1 MLGKSNRVERLKQ
14 TMDQK
19 PTFGFRK
26 LSIGITSVMLGV
38 TFFMAGGHTVF
49 AKTSTSQTTEN
60 KTITS
65 DQTTNTK
72 LNNVEQPKDSTA
84 TDQTSQTQTNN
95 ENQTQD
101 AKVDQLV
108 SATDTNSN
116 DKIKSTTNATDT
128 VTEKTTSTTDP
139 TATAPTNTGDK
150 ASNETNTPDSAK
162 QITRSTTNSKVAA
175 KLAALT
181 KLAGATATSA
191 TTDSDLAVTD
201 DNGITLSINR
211 NTVGNDGTDGAP
223 INIDLS
229 GTFGAGEVYSIKVP
243 VTTFGID
250 DSNFNNTIIFNRGVI
265 SKSDQTVDGQKYRN
279 YKLTVS
285 NDFTTTTGFKLVIS
299 DGNNY
304 TGQAAA
310 TSSNAIDPA
319 GEVKREISWGY
330 VDPKKGE
337 VKNKS
342 LYFTTIIKDSMH
354 PTFNQVKPSPNKVT
368 QLQTNTNYD
377 FQLNINQT
385 TGLQNDTSY
394 GSNKVNSAVNMG
406 TTITIPVPGDFVI
419 DPDASLRASGLVPDG
434 KTTIT
439 QEKAGADIV
448 ITVAAGTGSQNWTG
462 ATGYHL
468 VGKFMQPVEPFDN
481 KIYTADGK
489 IKIDQKVR
497 TVNGISTISA
507 MIDQP
512 WSVNLVG
519 PKVTPKQGD
528 LATQIVGNN
537 GSNTLFQKQP
547 TNIVNYFGFT
557 NDTSISF
564 TNSLHIQVGF
574 DENLAVTGI
583 KTPDINDTLRPG
595 LTSYQYVIE
604 VVDKATQKHRFIT
617 ASVDAGQVIAA
628 PTGTTIYKADILP
641 NYVEVG
647 ATTKMG
653 SALSKVPNSNSG
665 STTQNED
672 PDVFE
677 AYGYISDKLNNMA
690 TLPPDTTVSTK
701 IAIRSADF
709 NDNQTANS
717 AVDQKVLGL
726 DSLTA
731 AMQAYAYQNSKMYD
745 PTNPTKSAGSIDMH
759 FDNDPKA
766 TTVKVFEP
774 IFYYV
779 LPKYFSFSGGWDA
792 VQDKAKDANTGKV
805 IEPKFETYMV
815 DGRQVVK
822 LDYTGTGFNYNTN
835 DSQSHDKLSIT
846 IDPDG
851 VAGDYYYD
859 AFVYTKSGMSH
870 YTTKYTATN
879 LDDQTKAFTKNITNS
894 DIPGSLYKLSYLY
907 GNRFTIKSPVIAYVP
922 NMAQG
927 NEDPKAAVKGTSD
940 TKGDGTMYY
949 YVNVANYDLNVIKDG
964 RLLINVPLASD
975 NSTSFDFTVDG
986 PVTYDSSYDKT
997 FDNSF
1002 TFYYANDVQRL
1013 PSTKEK
1019 GIQPSLDNYVTGD
1032 QVKEWSKVKSIIVK
1046 FSKDIPAAD
1055 QIGRFVIKGHDP
1067 NFKSDAGKTGYIRVA
1082 LTGSNFT
1089 PFVSTDTGI
1098 QIVGKST
1105 IDTRL
1110 HYVDA
1115 NGEDQY
1121 IEVPS
1126 MAKTYV
1132 ENKDVM
1138 NLADFD
1144 PKNIPSTLI
1153 PENYELSSSIPSF
1166 IITNSDDEAQ
1176 NAGFGKQVKYYFNG
1190 DIVQFEL
1197 KHKTK
1202 SEAKTI
1208 QDTTYYEYDD
1218 SSSKYQA
1225 GGTDDQNTIV
1235 VNGQK
1240 ATPTSYTYSLKR
1252 VTDLVTGKA
1261 TYYVVNTS
1269 TNESIAVDENGN
1281 FTIPGVKGLPSL
1293 SGYTANTADSTLAQT
1308 AKNYN
1313 INSLFTANPTTDQIV
1328 SKRVVH
1334 YIPDNQT
1341 LTYTMYNETQKK
1353 WITTESIVFL
1363 NGKTDD
1369 DASDALEALRKKVHD
1384 FLTPNAYK
1392 LDQIYYFDTGTGQ
1405 QNIVYYD
1412 DSFDIKTGKLVAPGK
1427 FTGDPEKNN
1436 VILYVKDPVNYNQQD
1451 KAISRTIYYHDA
1463 DQNDETLNNLPINPL
1478 SENDYKDT
1486 IIQKV
1491 NYKRFEVIDAITSAI
1506 LGYYKPSQME
1516 LVDGSWKRSW
1526 KPKAGESYIPYD
1538 ASDQYSGFEI
1548 DTENGNSSKQGAVT
1562 NYDLSKYGYE
1572 GPVDENGNAFL
1583 KVAEAVPSVDG
1594 KSTIVNVYYHHKLVT
1609 IAPDKLPTAGEKV
1622 DASDPNSPVY
1632 PTNNYDP
1639 NAAASQSSVQR
1650 IIHHVYANGTKING
1664 IDVSGQAVAGLSD
1677 TIQTVTFYQD
1687 ATIDLVTGKITYT
1700 GKYRAVKSA
1709 TTQNGTTTSVPNYG
1723 QFTEVTSPSIANY
1736 KPVDATVDSA
1746 NANLGDALKT
1756 VNVAYIADQTDAVIT
1771 YIDADNDGSMIIAD
1785 TIHGPHGSAIG
1796 YSTADRIK
1804 DLVAKGYE
1812 LVTDGYSDDT
1822 SDDKYFDNSKIRTWT
1837 VTMRHK
1843 KLVIDPDSYHSDG
1856 EELTTPGYQGTYP
1869 QGVDKNDLNRTV
1881 SRTIKFQYADGTT
1894 WGGKD
1899 LSGQTVVDDQGQELK
1914 DIVQTVSYQR
1924 QATIDLVKL
1933 ADPTQAKNAITYG
1946 DWHVKTGSN
1955 PDFASVDVLPV
1966 AGYEASQATVKE
1978 KTPTIDPVNGPEN
1991 GKTQV
1996 VLYSPISQSVTMQF
2010 VDKNG
2015 NVIEPEYTFL
2025 GSTGQTVKVA
2035 DPFGDPIA
2043 PPMGWKLVDPKTEIP
2058 TEVSFGKTPLANIR
2072 IEIEHATVHLN
2083 HDEFHE
2089 ANTGTLPDNSIRPFP
2104 AGVDHDD
2111 LNQTVTRT
2119 IRVHM
2124 PDGTI
2129 KSLDQVLRFTRGA
2142 TIDEING
2149 NVTYDKWYALDG
2161 TTMDAV
2167 KATDIVATPAGY
2179 SPMLEAVKLTGVDPN
2194 DQDTIVDISYEPNT
2208 QNAQLRIVDDDA
2220 LVDGQPKELFTTSSS
2235 GKFGTNVYFDNLK
2248 DELDKLTNENYQIDM
2263 SGLPENSK
2271 YQADDNNNNFVI
2283 HVKHR
2288 TAPAIGSRAI
2298 REKISYV
2305 YVDQNGVEHTIH
2317 DDYITDAAD
2326 RVVFIQHGTLDLVT
2340 DTYTWQHDWTST
2352 TGKFV
2357 KITSPEI
2364 QGYVVRPGMEAVP
2377 AQEVA
2382 IDGENG
2388 DKISVVNDQL
2398 GGKIAQTNTDPY
2410 VQAWVISY
2418 KIYYNAAPQSTK
2430 VTYVDDDEQD
2440 KVISSNEVTGHTF
2453 ETVAT
2458 GIANPDPTKY
2468 YLVDSDKLPDEI
2480 VFSTTGYPKITVH
2493 LKHKHTQVNRSV
2505 TYDRTINFVDE
2516 AGKQMADP
2524 EKQTLT
2530 FNQAGD
2536 KDLATGTIKWVPV
2549 DSQSFEEVAAKDI
2562 PGYTSNKQS
2571 ISAET
2576 VSPSDGDFSENHS
2589 EKLTITYKADPQ
2601 TVKVVY
2607 VDDDSNGSQI
2617 GNTQTVSGVTD
2628 ETVSTNISNP
2638 DPTKYEIVDADKL
2651 PETVTLKPDDE
2662 RVVTVHLKHKH
2673 IQVNRSVTYERTVN
2687 FVDETGKQM
2696 ADPEKQDLTFNQT
2709 GAKDLATGTIKWNP
2723 VDSQSFDEVMA
2734 KDIPG
2739 YTSDKQSI
2747 SAEKIAPSDSDFS
2760 EAHTE
2765 NLKITYKAD
2774 PQTVKVV
2781 YVDDDNNGS
2790 QIGDTQTVS
2799 GVTDETVSTN
2809 ISNPDST
2816 KYEIVNGDKLPETV
2830 TLKPNDETIITVH
2843 IKHKLA
2849 DTNRTL
2855 KTTRTIVY
2863 VNEQGKQM
2871 ADPVNQTLIFTQTG
2885 KKDLVTGE
2893 ITWDPDYTQSLT
2905 WKAVTSP
2912 QIAGYTPDLTKVDEQ
2927 TETVKDAD
2935 FIKGHD
2941 QMVVVTYSANDQST
2955 NVVYVD
2961 DDKHGATIDSE
2972 TITGKTDQTVLTNVV
2987 NPDDTKYELV
2997 SGYATEITFGP
3008 NKHPEVIVH
3017 VRHKKENV
3025 TRTKDVTLTVTFELP
3040 DGTQVKKTATINFI
3054 QNGVKDLATG
3064 ETTWQGDYQASSK
3077 FATITAPEVPGYH
3090 PTSTAGGQVITVNTN
3105 NWDKDLD
3112 LNQVITY
3119 EADPSNQPDIP
3130 ITPSEPVSPENQ
3142 PDQNTPSPKLEPTPD
3157 DEPAKPTTNDKPNK
3171 GKPHVQGFEEHGH
3184 QANRVTQP
3192 HGEVQNHARR
3202 VAQPNVEQQVQ
3213 GQLPQTG
3220 EKANQTGLL
3229 GLALVG
3235 LSSLLALLG
3244 VKKKEHK

>member
-1 MLGKSNRVERLKQ
+1 MLAKGNRVEKLKQ

-49 AKTSTSQTTEN
+49 AETSTSQTTEN
-60 KTITS
+60 KTITNN
-65 DQTTNTK
+65 QTTN
-72 LNNVEQPKDSTA
+72 NQSNIVEQSKDPTS

-108 SATDTNSN
+108 SATDTISN
-116 DKIKSTTNATDT
+116 DKAKSTTSAPDT
-128 VTEKTTSTTDP
+128 ATEKATLITDP
-139 TATAPTNTGDK
+139 TVATPTNTGDK
-150 ASNETNTPDSAK
+150 ASTETNTPNSAQ

-175 KLAALT
+175 KLAVRT
-181 KLAGATATSA
+181 PTPA

-223 INIDLS
+223 ININLS
-229 GTFGAGEVYSIKVP
+229 GTFQTGEVYSITVP

-250 DSNFNNTIIFNRGVI
+250 DSNFNNTIIVNRGVI

-319 GEVKREISWGY
+319 GEVKREIAWGY
-330 VDPKKGE
+330 VDPDKGE

-354 PTFNQVKPSPNKVT
+354 PTFNQAKPSPNKVT

-377 FQLNINQT
+377 FQLNINQP

-406 TTITIPVPGDFVI
+406 TTITIPVPGDFLI

-448 ITVAAGTGSQNWTG
+448 IKVAAGAGAQYYNY

-481 KIYTADGK
+481 KTYNADGK

-497 TVNGISTISA
+497 TTDGISTISA
-507 MIDQP
+507 TIDKP

-537 GSNTLFQKQP
+537 GSNTLIQKQE

-583 KTPDINDTLRPG
+583 KTPDINATLRPG

-653 SALSKVPNSNSG
+653 GALSGIPDSNSG

-731 AMQAYAYQNSKMYD
+731 AMQAYGYQSSQSYD
-745 PTNPTKSAGSIDMH
+745 PTNPTKSAGTIDMH
-759 FDNDPKA
+759 FDTDPKA

-870 YTTKYTATN
+870 YTTKYTANN
-879 LDDQTKAFTKNITNS
+879 LDDQTKAFTENITNS
-894 DIPGSLYKLSYLY
+894 DTPGSLYKLVYLY
-907 GNRFTIKSPVIAYVP
+907 GNKFTIKSPVIAYVP

-949 YVNVANYDLNVIKDG
+949 YVNVANYDVNVIKDG
-964 RLLINVPLASD
+964 MLLINVPLASD

-986 PVTYDSSYDKT
+986 PVTYDASYDKT
-997 FDNSF
+997 FNDGF

-1032 QVKEWSKVKSIIVK
+1032 QVKDWSKVKSIIVK

-1166 IITNSDDEAQ
+1166 IITNSDNEAQ

-1208 QDTTYYEYDD
+1208 QDTTYYEYDN

-1261 TYYVVNTS
+1261 IYYVVNTS

-1341 LTYTMYNETQKK
+1341 LTYTMFNETQKK
-1353 WITTESIVFL
+1353 WITTVPIGFL

-1369 DASDALEALRKKVHD
+1369 DASGVLEALRKKVHD

-1405 QNIVYYD
+1405 PNIVYYD
-1412 DSFDIKTGKLVAPGK
+1412 DSFNIDTGKLVAPEK

-1436 VILYVKDPVNYNQQD
+1436 VILYVKDPVNYNQQIR
-1451 KAISRTIYYHDA
+1451 AVSRIIYYHDA

-1478 SENDYKDT
+1478 SENDYPDT
-1486 IIQKV
+1486 IIQTV
-1491 NYKRFEVIDAITSAI
+1491 NNKRFEVTDAITSAI
-1506 LGYYKPSQME
+1506 LGYYKPSQLE
-1516 LVDGSWKRSW
+1516 LVDGSW

-1538 ASDQYSGFEI
+1538 VSDQYSGFEI
-1548 DTENGNSSKQGAVT
+1548 DTENGNSSKQDAVI
-1562 NYDLSKYGYE
+1562 NYDLSKFGYE

-1632 PTNNYDP
+1632 PTNDYDP

-1664 IDVSGQAVAGLSD
+1664 VDVSGQAVAGLSD

-1736 KPVDATVDSA
+1736 MPVDATVDSA

-1771 YIDADNDGSMIIAD
+1771 YIDADNDDSTIIAD
-1785 TIHGPHGSAIG
+1785 TRHGSHGSAIG

-1804 DLVAKGYE
+1804 ELVAKGYVLE
-1812 LVTDGYSDDT
+1812 TDGYSDDT
-1822 SDDKYFDNSKIRTWT
+1822 SDDKYFDKSKVHKWKWT

-1843 KLVIDPDSYHSDG
+1843 KIEVNPDGYHANGD
-1856 EELTTPGYQGTYP
+1856 ELTTNEGYQGTYP
-1869 QGVDKNDLNRTV
+1869 QGVDENDLNRTV

-1894 WGGKD
+1894 WAGKD
-1899 LSGQTVVDDQGQELK
+1899 LSGQTVVDDQRQKLI
-1914 DIVQTVSYQR
+1914 DIDQKVSYQR
-1924 QATIDLVKL
+1924 KATIDLVKL
-1933 ADPTQAKNAITYG
+1933 ADPAQAKNAVTYS
-1946 DWHVKTGSN
+1946 DWQIKSGSN
-1955 PDFASVDVLPV
+1955 TDFSSVSVLPV

-1978 KTPTIDPVNGPEN
+1978 KTPTIDPVNGPED
-1991 GKTQV
+1991 GETEV
-1996 VLYSPISQSVTMQF
+1996 VLYSPISQSVTVQF
-2010 VDKNG
+2010 VDTNG
-2015 NVIEPEYTFL
+2015 SVIEPEYTFSGL
-2025 GSTGQTVKVA
+2025 TGQTVE
-2035 DPFGDPIA
+2035 FGDPIA

-2129 KSLDQVLRFTRGA
+2129 KSLDQVLHFTRGA

-2149 NVTYDKWYALDG
+2149 NVTYDEWTAVDG

-2208 QNAQLRIVDDDA
+2208 QNAQLKIVDDDA

-2248 DELDKLTNENYQIDM
+2248 DELDKLTNENYQVDM

-2317 DDYITDAAD
+2317 DDYITDTAD

-2357 KITSPEI
+2357 RITSPEI
-2364 QGYVVRPGMEAVP
+2364 QGYVVQPGMEAVP

-2430 VTYVDDDEQD
+2430 VTYVDDDEQG
-2440 KVISSNEVTGHTF
+2440 KEIRSNEITGHTF
-2453 ETVAT
+2453 DTVAT
-2458 GIANPDPTKY
+2458 GIANPDSTKY
-2468 YLVDSDKLPDEI
+2468 DLVDSDNLPDEI
-2480 VFSTTGYPKITVH
+2480 VFSTTGYPEITVH

-2530 FNQAGD
+2530 FNQTGD

-2549 DSQSFEEVAAKDI
+2549 DSQSFEKVAAKDI
-2562 PGYTSNKQS
+2562 AGYTSDKQS

-2662 RVVTVHLKHKH
+2662 TV
-2673 IQVNRSVTYERTVN
+2673 
-2687 FVDETGKQM
+2687 
-2696 ADPEKQDLTFNQT
+2696 
-2709 GAKDLATGTIKWNP
+2709 IK
-2723 VDSQSFDEVMA
+2723 
-2734 KDIPG
+2734 
-2739 YTSDKQSI
+2739 
-2747 SAEKIAPSDSDFS
+2747 
-2760 EAHTE
+2760 
-2765 NLKITYKAD
+2765 
-2774 PQTVKVV
+2774 
-2781 YVDDDNNGS
+2781 
-2790 QIGDTQTVS
+2790 
-2799 GVTDETVSTN
+2799 
-2809 ISNPDST
+2809 
-2816 KYEIVNGDKLPETV
+2816 
-2830 TLKPNDETIITVH
+2830 VH

-2863 VNEQGKQM
+2863 VNEQGKQK

-2935 FIKGHD
+2935 FTKGHD

-2961 DDKHGATIDSE
+2961 DDNHGATIDSG
-2972 TITGKTDQTVLTNVV
+2972 TITGKTDQTVPTNVV

-2997 SGYATEITFGP
+2997 PGYETEITFGP
-3008 NKHPEVIVH
+3008 DKHPEVIVH

-3119 EADPSNQPDIP
+3119 EADPSNQPDTP
-3130 ITPSEPVSPENQ
+3130 LTPSEPVSPENQ
-3142 PDQNTPSPKLEPTPD
+3142 PDQNTPSQKPEPTTPATPD
-3157 DEPAKPTTNDKPNK
+3157 DKPAKPTTNDKLNK

-3192 HGEVQNHARR
+3192 HGEAQGHARR
-3202 VAQPNVEQQVQ
+3202 VVQPNVEQQAQ

-3220 EKANQTGLL
+3220 EKETQAGLL
-3229 GLALVG
+3229 GLAVVG
-3235 LSSLLALLG
+3235 ISSLLALLG

>member
-1 MLGKSNRVERLKQ
+1 M
-14 TMDQK
+14 
-19 PTFGFRK
+19 
-26 LSIGITSVMLGV
+26 
-38 TFFMAGGHTVF
+38 
-49 AKTSTSQTTEN
+49 
-60 KTITS
+60 
-65 DQTTNTK
+65 
-72 LNNVEQPKDSTA
+72 
-84 TDQTSQTQTNN
+84 
-95 ENQTQD
+95 
-101 AKVDQLV
+101 
-108 SATDTNSN
+108 
-116 DKIKSTTNATDT
+116 
-128 VTEKTTSTTDP
+128 
-139 TATAPTNTGDK
+139 
-150 ASNETNTPDSAK
+150 
-162 QITRSTTNSKVAA
+162 
-175 KLAALT
+175 
-181 KLAGATATSA
+181 
-191 TTDSDLAVTD
+191 AVTD

-223 INIDLS
+223 ININLS
-229 GTFGAGEVYSIKVP
+229 GTFQAGEVYGITVP

-250 DSNFNNTIIFNRGVI
+250 DSNFNNTIIVNRGVI

-285 NDFTTTTGFKLVIS
+285 NDFTTTTGFKLVIP

-330 VDPKKGE
+330 VDPDKDE

-354 PTFNQVKPSPNKVT
+354 PTFNQAKPSPNKVT

-377 FQLNINQT
+377 FQLNINQP

-406 TTITIPVPGDFVI
+406 TTITIPVPGDFLI

-448 ITVAAGTGSQNWTG
+448 IKVAAGAGAQYYNY

-481 KIYTADGK
+481 KTYKADGK
-489 IKIDQKVR
+489 IKIDQTVR
-497 TVNGISTISA
+497 TTDGISTISA
-507 MIDQP
+507 TIDKP

-528 LATQIVGNN
+528 LAIQIVGNN
-537 GSNTLFQKQP
+537 GSNTLFQKQA

-583 KTPDINDTLRPG
+583 KTPDINATLRPG

-653 SALSKVPNSNSG
+653 GALSGIPNSNSG

-709 NDNQTANS
+709 NDNQTVNS
-717 AVDQKVLGL
+717 AVDQKFLGL

-731 AMQAYAYQNSKMYD
+731 AMQAYGWQTSQSYD
-745 PTNPTKSAGSIDMH
+745 PTNPTKSAGTIDMH
-759 FDNDPKA
+759 FDTDPKA

-792 VQDKAKDANTGKV
+792 VKDKAKDANTGKV

-835 DSQSHDKLSIT
+835 ADQSHDKLSIT

-870 YTTKYTATN
+870 YTTKYSDTN

-907 GNRFTIKSPVIAYVP
+907 GNKFTIKSPVIAYVP
-922 NMAQG
+922 SMAQG

-949 YVNVANYDLNVIKDG
+949 YVNIANYDLNVIKDG

-1002 TFYYANDVQRL
+1002 TFYYANDVQRM
-1013 PSTKEK
+1013 PSTREK

-1032 QVKEWSKVKSIIVK
+1032 QVKDWSKVKSIIVK

-1269 TNESIAVDENGN
+1269 TNESIAVDENGS
-1281 FTIPGVKGLPSL
+1281 FTIPGVKGLPFL

-1341 LTYTMYNETQKK
+1341 LTYTMFNETQKK
-1353 WITTESIVFL
+1353 WITTVPIGFL

-1369 DASDALEALRKKVHD
+1369 DASGVLEALRKKVHD

-1405 QNIVYYD
+1405 PNIVYYD
-1412 DSFDIKTGKLVAPGK
+1412 DSFNIDTGKLVAPEK

-1436 VILYVKDPVNYNQQD
+1436 VILYVKDPVNYNQQA

-1463 DQNDETLNNLPINPL
+1463 DQNDETLNYLPINPL
-1478 SENDYKDT
+1478 PENDYPDT
-1486 IIQKV
+1486 ILQSV
-1491 NYKRFEVIDAITSAI
+1491 YYKRFEVTDAITSAI
-1506 LGYYKPSQME
+1506 LGYYKPSQLE
-1516 LVDGSWKRSW
+1516 LVDGSW

-1538 ASDQYSGFEI
+1538 VSDKYSGFEI
-1548 DTENGNSSKQGAVT
+1548 DTENGNSSKQDAVI
-1562 NYDLSKYGYE
+1562 NYDLSKFGYE

-1632 PTNNYDP
+1632 PINDYDP
-1639 NAAASQSSVQR
+1639 NAVASQSSTQR
-1650 IIHHVYANGTKING
+1650 IIHHVYANGTEING
-1664 IDVSGQAVAGLSD
+1664 ADVSGKPVNGLSD

-1700 GKYRAVKSA
+1700 GNYRAVKSA
-1709 TTQNGTTTSVPNYG
+1709 TTQNGTTISVPNSD
-1723 QFTEVTSPSIANY
+1723 QFAEVTSPSITNY
-1736 KPVDATVDSA
+1736 VPVDATVDSA
-1746 NANLGDALKT
+1746 NASLGDVLKT
-1756 VNVAYIADQTDAVIT
+1756 VNVAYRAKQTNAVIT
-1771 YIDADNDGSMIIAD
+1771 YIDADNDGSTIISD
-1785 TIHGPHGSAIG
+1785 TMHGRSGYRIE
-1796 YSTADRIK
+1796 YSTTDRLK
-1804 DLVAKGYE
+1804 ELVAKGYE
-1812 LVTDGYSDDT
+1812 LVNDGYT
-1822 SDDKYFDNSKIRTWT
+1822 SGDKYKYFDNSKVQKWT
-1837 VTMRHK
+1837 VTMSHK
-1843 KLVIDPDSYHSDG
+1843 KIKVSPDGHHANGDI
-1856 EELTTPGYQGTYP
+1856 LTTDEGYKGTYP
-1869 QGVDKNDLNRTV
+1869 QGVDENDLNRTV

-1914 DIVQTVSYQR
+1914 DNVQTVSYQR

-1966 AGYEASQATVKE
+1966 AGYEASQTTVKE

-1996 VLYSPISQSVTMQF
+1996 VLYSPISQSVTVQF
-2010 VDKNG
+2010 VDKNE
-2015 NVIEPEYTFL
+2015 NVIEPEYTFS

-2104 AGVDHDD
+2104 AGVDKDD

-2129 KSLDQVLRFTRGA
+2129 KSKDQALHFTRGA

-2149 NVTYDKWYALDG
+2149 NVTYDDWKALDG
-2161 TTMDAV
+2161 TTMEAV

-2179 SPMLEAVKLTGVDPN
+2179 SPMLEAVELTGVDPN

-2248 DELDKLTNENYQIDM
+2248 DELDKLTNENYQVDM

-2271 YQADDNNNNFVI
+2271 YQADDNNNNFII
-2283 HVKHR
+2283 HVTHK
-2288 TAPAIGSRAI
+2288 TAPATGSRDI

-2305 YVDQNGVEHTIH
+2305 YVDKNGVEHTIH
-2317 DDYITDAAD
+2317 DDYITDAAN

-2340 DTYTWQHDWTST
+2340 DTYTWKHDWTPT
-2352 TGKFV
+2352 IGKFG
-2357 KITSPEI
+2357 IIPSPEI
-2364 QGYVVRPGMEAVP
+2364 QGYVVRSGMEVVP
-2377 AQEVA
+2377 DQEVA
-2382 IDGENG
+2382 IDGEDG

-2430 VTYVDDDEQD
+2430 VTYVDDDEQS
-2440 KVISSNEVTGHTF
+2440 KEISSNEITGHTF
-2453 ETVAT
+2453 DTVAT
-2458 GIANPDPTKY
+2458 GIVNPDPTKY
-2468 YLVDSDKLPDEI
+2468 DLVDSDNLPDEI
-2480 VFSTTGYPKITVH
+2480 VFSTTGYPEITVH

-2505 TYDRTINFVDE
+2505 TYERTVNFVDE
-2516 AGKQMADP
+2516 TGKQMADP
-2524 EKQTLT
+2524 EKQDLT
-2530 FNQAGD
+2530 FNQTGD

-2562 PGYTSNKQS
+2562 LGYTSDKQA

-2576 VSPSDGDFSENHS
+2576 VMPSDGDFSENHS

-2617 GNTQTVSGVTD
+2617 GDPQTVSGVTD

-2651 PETVTLKPDDE
+2651 PETVTLKPDDKT
-2662 RVVTVHLKHKH
+2662 VIMVHLKHKLADTSRTLKTTRTIVYVNEQGKQMADPVNQTLIFTQTGKKDLVTGEITWDPDYTQSLTWKSVTSPQIAGYTPDLTKVDEQTETVKDADFIKGH
-2673 IQVNRSVTYERTVN
+2673 DQMAVVTYSANDQSANVVYVDDDNNGSQIGDTQTVSGVTDETVSTNISNPDSTKYEIVDADKLPETVTLKPDDKTVIKVHVKHKHEQVNRSVTYERTVN

-2696 ADPEKQDLTFNQT
+2696 ADPEKQNLTFNQT
-2709 GAKDLATGTIKWNP
+2709 GDKDLATDTIKWAP
-2723 VDSQSFDEVMA
+2723 VDSQSFEEVSA
-2734 KDIPG
+2734 KNIAG
-2739 YTSDKQSI
+2739 YTSDKQAI
-2747 SAEKIAPSDSDFS
+2747 SAETVAPSDSDFS

-2816 KYEIVNGDKLPETV
+2816 KYEIVDADKLPETV
-2830 TLKPNDETIITVH
+2830 TLKPDDKTVIMVH
-2843 IKHKLA
+2843 LKHKLA
-2849 DTNRTL
+2849 DTSRTL

-2905 WKAVTSP
+2905 WKSVTSP

-2941 QMVVVTYSANDQST
+2941 QMAVVTYSANDQSA

-2961 DDKHGATIDSE
+2961 DDNHGATIDSG
-2972 TITGKTDQTVLTNVV
+2972 TITGKIDQTVPTNVV

-2997 SGYATEITFGP
+2997 PGYETEITFGP
-3008 NKHPEVIVH
+3008 DKHPEVVVH
-3017 VRHKKENV
+3017 VHHKKENV

-3040 DGTQVKKTATINFI
+3040 DGTQVKKTATINFV

-3105 NWDKDLD
+3105 NWDKNLD
-3112 LNQVITY
+3112 LAQVVTY

-3142 PDQNTPSPKLEPTPD
+3142 PDQNTPSPKLEPTTPATPD
-3157 DEPAKPTTNDKPNK
+3157 DKPAKPTTNDKPNK
-3171 GKPHVQGFEEHGH
+3171 GKPHVQGFEEHRH

-3192 HGEVQNHARR
+3192 HEEVQNHARR
-3202 VAQPNVEQQVQ
+3202 VVQPNVEQQAQ

-3220 EKANQTGLL
+3220 EKENQAGLL
-3229 GLALVG
+3229 GLVLVG
-3235 LSSLLALLG
+3235 LSSLLTLLG
-3244 VKKKEHK
+3244 VNKKEHK

>member
-1 MLGKSNRVERLKQ
+1 
-14 TMDQK
+14 MDQK

-49 AKTSTSQTTEN
+49 AETSSSQTTDTISNDKAKSTTSTS
-60 KTITS
+60 
-65 DQTTNTK
+65 D
-72 LNNVEQPKDSTA
+72 TA
-84 TDQTSQTQTNN
+84 
-95 ENQTQD
+95 
-101 AKVDQLV
+101 
-108 SATDTNSN
+108 
-116 DKIKSTTNATDT
+116 
-128 VTEKTTSTTDP
+128 TEKTKLTTDP
-139 TATAPTNTGDK
+139 TVAAPTNTGDK
-150 ASNETNTPDSAK
+150 ASTETNTTDSAK
-162 QITRSTTNSKVAA
+162 QKTTSTTNSKVTPKLAVAA
-175 KLAALT
+175 KLAVRT
-181 KLAGATATSA
+181 PTPA
-191 TTDSDLAVTD
+191 TTNSDLAVTD
-201 DNGITLSINR
+201 DNGITLAINR

-223 INIDLS
+223 ININLS
-229 GTFGAGEVYSIKVP
+229 GTFQAGEVYSITVP

-250 DSNFNNTIIFNRGVI
+250 DSNFNNTIIVNRGVI
-265 SKSDQTVDGQKYRN
+265 SKNDQTVDGQKYRN

-285 NDFTTTTGFKLVIS
+285 NDFTTTTGFKLVIP

-304 TGQAAA
+304 AGKPAA

-319 GEVKREISWGY
+319 GEVKREITWGY
-330 VDPKKGE
+330 VDPDKGE

-448 ITVAAGTGSQNWTG
+448 ITVAAGTGSQNWTD

-537 GSNTLFQKQP
+537 GSNTLFQKQA

-583 KTPDINDTLRPG
+583 KTPDINATLRPG
-595 LTSYQYVIE
+595 LTSYQYIIE

-653 SALSKVPNSNSG
+653 SDLSKISDSNSG

-731 AMQAYAYQNSKMYD
+731 AMQAYGYQNSTMYD
-745 PTNPTKSAGSIDMH
+745 PTNPTKSAGTIDMH
-759 FDNDPKA
+759 FDTDSRA

-792 VQDKAKDANTGKV
+792 IQDKAKDANTGKV

-835 DSQSHDKLSIT
+835 DSQSHDRLYIT

-927 NEDPKAAVKGTSD
+927 NEDPKAAAKGTSD

-949 YVNVANYDLNVIKDG
+949 YVNIANYDVNVIKDG

-1032 QVKEWSKVKSIIVK
+1032 QVKDWSKVKSIIVK

-1208 QDTTYYEYDD
+1208 QDTTYYEYDK

-1225 GGTDDQNTIV
+1225 NGTDDQNTIV

-1240 ATPTSYTYSLKR
+1240 ATPTSNTYSLKR

-1313 INSLFTANPTTDQIV
+1313 INTLFAANPTTDQIV

-1334 YIPDNQT
+1334 YIPVKQT

-1353 WITTESIVFL
+1353 WITTVPIGFL

-1369 DASDALEALRKKVHD
+1369 DASGVLDALRKKVHD

-1405 QNIVYYD
+1405 QNIVRYD
-1412 DSFDIKTGKLVAPGK
+1412 DSFNIDTGKLVAPGK

-1436 VILYVKDPVNYNQQD
+1436 VILYVKDPVNYNKQTR
-1451 KAISRTIYYHDA
+1451 AVSRIIYYHDA
-1463 DQNDETLNNLPINPL
+1463 DQNDKTLNHLPINPL
-1478 SENDYKDT
+1478 PEKDYRDT
-1486 IIQKV
+1486 IIQNV
-1491 NYKRFEVIDAITSAI
+1491 NYKRFEVTDAITYAI

-1516 LVDGSWKRSW
+1516 LVDGSW

-1548 DTENGNSSKQGAVT
+1548 DTENGNPSKQGAVT

-1632 PTNNYDP
+1632 PTNDYDP

-1664 IDVSGQAVAGLSD
+1664 VDVSGQAVAGLSD
-1677 TIQTVTFYQD
+1677 TIQTVTFYKD

-1709 TTQNGTTTSVPNYG
+1709 TTQNGTTISVPNYG
-1723 QFTEVTSPSIANY
+1723 QFAEVTSPSIANY
-1736 KPVDATVDSA
+1736 MPVDAAVDSA

-1756 VNVAYIADQTDAVIT
+1756 VNVAYIADHADAIIT
-1771 YIDADNDGSMIIAD
+1771 YIDADNYGSTIIAD
-1785 TIHGPHGSAIG
+1785 PMHGSHGSEIK
-1796 YSTADRIK
+1796 YSTADKIK
-1804 DLVAKGYE
+1804 ELVAKGYE

-1822 SDDKYFDNSKIRTWT
+1822 SKKYFDTSKVQKWT

-1843 KLVIDPDSYHSDG
+1843 KLVIDPNHCHANGDK
-1856 EELTTPGYQGTYP
+1856 LTTPGYQGTYP
-1869 QGVDKNDLNRTV
+1869 QGVDKSDLNRTV
-1881 SRTIKFQYADGTT
+1881 SRKIKFQYAHGTT
-1894 WGGKD
+1894 WAGKD
-1899 LSGQTVVDDQGQELK
+1899 LSGQPVVDDQGQKLE
-1914 DIVQTVSYQR
+1914 DIDQTVSYQR

-1933 ADPTQAKNAITYG
+1933 ADPAQAKNAVTYG

-1978 KTPTIDPVNGPEN
+1978 KTPTIDPVNGPED
-1991 GKTQV
+1991 GETEV
-1996 VLYSPISQSVTMQF
+1996 VLYSPISQSVKVQF

-2015 NVIEPEYTFL
+2015 NVIEPEYTFSGL
-2025 GSTGQTVKVA
+2025 TGQTVKV
-2035 DPFGDPIA
+2035 DPIK
-2043 PPMGWKLVDPKTEIP
+2043 PPMGWKLVDPKTVIP
-2058 TEVSFGKTPLANIR
+2058 TDVSFGRTPLPNIR
-2072 IEIEHATVHLN
+2072 IEIEHATVHLEHN
-2083 HDEFHE
+2083 EWHE

-2104 AGVDHDD
+2104 AGVDKDD

-2124 PDGTI
+2124 PDGKTI
-2129 KSLDQVLRFTRGA
+2129 KSMKQVLSFTRGA

-2149 NVTYDKWYALDG
+2149 NVTYDKWTPLNG
-2161 TTMDAV
+2161 TMEAV
-2167 KATDIVATPAGY
+2167 KVTDIVATPAGY
-2179 SPMLEAVKLTGVDPN
+2179 SPTLEAVKLLTGVDPN

-2208 QNAQLRIVDDDA
+2208 QNAQLKIVDDDA

-2248 DELDKLTNENYQIDM
+2248 DELDKLTNENYQVDM
-2263 SGLPENSK
+2263 SGLPGNST

-2283 HVKHR
+2283 HVKHK
-2288 TAPAIGSRAI
+2288 TAPATGYRDI

-2305 YVDQNGVEHTIH
+2305 YVDKNGVEHTIH
-2317 DDYITDAAD
+2317 SDYITDAAN
-2326 RVVFIQHGTLDLVT
+2326 RVVFIQNGTLDLVT

-2357 KITSPEI
+2357 RITSPEI
-2364 QGYVVRPGMEAVP
+2364 HGYVVQPGMEAVP

-2430 VTYVDDDEQD
+2430 VTYVDDDEQG
-2440 KVISSNEVTGHTF
+2440 KEIRSNEITGHTF
-2453 ETVAT
+2453 DTVAT
-2458 GIANPDPTKY
+2458 GIANPDSTKY
-2468 YLVDSDKLPDEI
+2468 DLVDSDNLPDEI

-2493 LKHKHTQVNRSV
+2493 VKHKHEQVN
-2505 TYDRTINFVDE
+2505 
-2516 AGKQMADP
+2516 
-2524 EKQTLT
+2524 
-2530 FNQAGD
+2530 
-2536 KDLATGTIKWVPV
+2536 
-2549 DSQSFEEVAAKDI
+2549 
-2562 PGYTSNKQS
+2562 
-2571 ISAET
+2571 
-2576 VSPSDGDFSENHS
+2576 
-2589 EKLTITYKADPQ
+2589 
-2601 TVKVVY
+2601 
-2607 VDDDSNGSQI
+2607 
-2617 GNTQTVSGVTD
+2617 
-2628 ETVSTNISNP
+2628 
-2638 DPTKYEIVDADKL
+2638 
-2651 PETVTLKPDDE
+2651 
-2662 RVVTVHLKHKH
+2662 
-2673 IQVNRSVTYERTVN
+2673 
-2687 FVDETGKQM
+2687 
-2696 ADPEKQDLTFNQT
+2696 
-2709 GAKDLATGTIKWNP
+2709 
-2723 VDSQSFDEVMA
+2723 
-2734 KDIPG
+2734 
-2739 YTSDKQSI
+2739 
-2747 SAEKIAPSDSDFS
+2747 
-2760 EAHTE
+2760 
-2765 NLKITYKAD
+2765 
-2774 PQTVKVV
+2774 
-2781 YVDDDNNGS
+2781 
-2790 QIGDTQTVS
+2790 
-2799 GVTDETVSTN
+2799 
-2809 ISNPDST
+2809 
-2816 KYEIVNGDKLPETV
+2816 
-2830 TLKPNDETIITVH
+2830 
-2843 IKHKLA
+2843 
-2849 DTNRTL
+2849 
-2855 KTTRTIVY
+2855 
-2863 VNEQGKQM
+2863 
-2871 ADPVNQTLIFTQTG
+2871 
-2885 KKDLVTGE
+2885 
-2893 ITWDPDYTQSLT
+2893 
-2905 WKAVTSP
+2905 
-2912 QIAGYTPDLTKVDEQ
+2912 
-2927 TETVKDAD
+2927 
-2935 FIKGHD
+2935 
-2941 QMVVVTYSANDQST
+2941 
-2955 NVVYVD
+2955 
-2961 DDKHGATIDSE
+2961 
-2972 TITGKTDQTVLTNVV
+2972 
-2987 NPDDTKYELV
+2987 
-2997 SGYATEITFGP
+2997 
-3008 NKHPEVIVH
+3008 
-3017 VRHKKENV
+3017 
-3025 TRTKDVTLTVTFELP
+3025 
-3040 DGTQVKKTATINFI
+3040 
-3054 QNGVKDLATG
+3054 
-3064 ETTWQGDYQASSK
+3064 
-3077 FATITAPEVPGYH
+3077 
-3090 PTSTAGGQVITVNTN
+3090 
-3105 NWDKDLD
+3105 
-3112 LNQVITY
+3112 
-3119 EADPSNQPDIP
+3119 
-3130 ITPSEPVSPENQ
+3130 
-3142 PDQNTPSPKLEPTPD
+3142 
-3157 DEPAKPTTNDKPNK
+3157 
-3171 GKPHVQGFEEHGH
+3171 
-3184 QANRVTQP
+3184 
-3192 HGEVQNHARR
+3192 
-3202 VAQPNVEQQVQ
+3202 
-3213 GQLPQTG
+3213 
-3220 EKANQTGLL
+3220 
-3229 GLALVG
+3229 
-3235 LSSLLALLG
+3235 
-3244 VKKKEHK
+3244 

>member
-1 MLGKSNRVERLKQ
+1 MLAKSNRVERLKQ

-49 AKTSTSQTTEN
+49 AETSTSQTTDN

-72 LNNVEQPKDSTA
+72 LNIVEQPKDSTS

-101 AKVDQLV
+101 AKADQSV
-108 SATDTNSN
+108 S
-116 DKIKSTTNATDT
+116 ATDT

-150 ASNETNTPDSAK
+150 ASTETNTPNSAQ

-175 KLAALT
+175 KLAVRT
-181 KLAGATATSA
+181 PTPA

-223 INIDLS
+223 ININLS
-229 GTFGAGEVYSIKVP
+229 GTFQAGEVYGITVP

-250 DSNFNNTIIFNRGVI
+250 DSNFNNTIIVNRGVI

-285 NDFTTTTGFKLVIS
+285 NDFTTTTGFKLVIP

-304 TGQAAA
+304 TAQAAA

-330 VDPKKGE
+330 VDPDKGE

-354 PTFNQVKPSPNKVT
+354 PTFNQAKPSPNKVT

-377 FQLNINQT
+377 FQLNINQP

-406 TTITIPVPGDFVI
+406 TTITIPVPGDFLI

-448 ITVAAGTGSQNWTG
+448 IKVAAGAGAQYYNY

-481 KIYTADGK
+481 KTYNADGK

-497 TVNGISTISA
+497 TTDGISTISA
-507 MIDQP
+507 TIDQP

-537 GSNTLFQKQP
+537 GSNTLIQKQA

-583 KTPDINDTLRPG
+583 KTPDINATLRPG

-653 SALSKVPNSNSG
+653 SDLSKVPDSNSG

-709 NDNQTANS
+709 NDNQTVNS

-731 AMQAYAYQNSKMYD
+731 AMQAYGTQSSQSYD
-745 PTNPTKSAGSIDMH
+745 PTNPTKSAGTIDMH
-759 FDNDPKA
+759 FDTDPKA

-792 VQDKAKDANTGKV
+792 VKDKAKDANTGKV

-835 DSQSHDKLSIT
+835 ASQSNDKLSIT

-870 YTTKYTATN
+870 YTTKYSDTN

-894 DIPGSLYKLSYLY
+894 DIPGSLYKLSYLW
-907 GNRFTIKSPVIAYVP
+907 GNKFTIKSPVIAYVP

-1032 QVKEWSKVKSIIVK
+1032 QVKDWSKVKSIIVK
-1046 FSKDIPAAD
+1046 FSKDIPAAN

-1176 NAGFGKQVKYYFNG
+1176 NASFGKQVKYYFNG

-1208 QDTTYYEYDD
+1208 QDTTYYEYDN

-1269 TNESIAVDENGN
+1269 TNKSIAVDENGN
-1281 FTIPGVKGLPSL
+1281 FTIPGVRSLPSL
-1293 SGYTANTADSTLAQT
+1293 SGYTANTADATVAQT

-1313 INSLFTANPTTDQIV
+1313 IDTLFTANPTTDQIV

-1334 YIPDNQT
+1334 YIPDKQA
-1341 LTYTMYNETQKK
+1341 LSYTMYNETQKK
-1353 WITTESIVFL
+1353 WITTGPIVFL

-1369 DASDALEALRKKVHD
+1369 DASGALEALRKKVHD

-1392 LDQIYYFDTGTGQ
+1392 LDQIYYFDTGTGK
-1405 QNIVYYD
+1405 QNIAYYD
-1412 DSFDIKTGKLVAPGK
+1412 DSFNIDTGKLVAPEK

-1436 VILYVKDPVNYNQQD
+1436 VILYVKDPVNYNQQA
-1451 KAISRTIYYHDA
+1451 KVISRIIYYHDA
-1463 DQNDETLNNLPINPL
+1463 DQNDETLNYLPINPL
-1478 SENDYKDT
+1478 PEKDYPDT
-1486 IIQKV
+1486 ILQSV
-1491 NYKRFEVIDAITSAI
+1491 YYKRFEVTDAITSAI
-1506 LGYYKPSQME
+1506 LGYYKPSQLE
-1516 LVDGSWKRSW
+1516 LVDGSW

-1538 ASDQYSGFEI
+1538 VSDQYSGFEI
-1548 DTENGNSSKQGAVT
+1548 DTENGNSSKQDAVI
-1562 NYDLSKYGYE
+1562 NYDLSKFGYE

-1622 DASDPNSPVY
+1622 DASDLNSPVY
-1632 PTNNYDP
+1632 PINDYDP
-1639 NAAASQSSVQR
+1639 NAVASQSSAQR
-1650 IIHHVYANGTKING
+1650 IIHHVYANGTKIKG
-1664 IDVSGQAVAGLSD
+1664 VDVSGQAVADLSD

-1723 QFTEVTSPSIANY
+1723 KFTEVTSPSIANY
-1736 KPVDATVDSA
+1736 VPIDATVDSA
-1746 NANLGDALKT
+1746 NASQGDVLKT
-1756 VNVAYIADQTDAVIT
+1756 VNVAYIADQTHAVIT
-1771 YIDADNDGSMIIAD
+1771 YIDADNDGSTIIAD
-1785 TIHGPHGSAIG
+1785 TTHGPHGSEIG

-1843 KLVIDPDSYHSDG
+1843 KLVIDPDSCHSDG

-1899 LSGQTVVDDQGQELK
+1899 LSRQTVVDDQGQELK
-1914 DIVQTVSYQR
+1914 DIVQPVSYQR

-1978 KTPTIDPVNGPEN
+1978 KTPTIDPVNGPED
-1991 GKTQV
+1991 GETKV
-1996 VLYSPISQSVTMQF
+1996 VLYSPISQSVTVQF

-2015 NVIEPEYTFL
+2015 NVIEPEYTFS

-2072 IEIEHATVHLN
+2072 IEIKHATVHLN

-2129 KSLDQVLRFTRGA
+2129 KSKDQVLRFIRGA

-2149 NVTYDKWYALDG
+2149 NVTYENWTALDG

-2167 KATDIVATPAGY
+2167 KATDIVDTPAGY
-2179 SPMLEAVKLTGVDPN
+2179 SPMFEAVKLTGVDPN
-2194 DQDTIVDISYEPNT
+2194 VQDTIVDISYEPNT
-2208 QNAQLRIVDDDA
+2208 QNAQLKIVDDDA

-2235 GKFGTNVYFDNLK
+2235 GKFDTNVYFDNLK
-2248 DELDKLTNENYQIDM
+2248 DELDKLTNENYQVDM

-2357 KITSPEI
+2357 RITSPEI
-2364 QGYVVRPGMEAVP
+2364 QGYVVQPGMEAVP

-2418 KIYYNAAPQSTK
+2418 KIYYNAAPQK
-2430 VTYVDDDEQD
+2430 VKVVYVDDDNNGGQIGNTQT
-2440 KVISSNEVTGHTF
+2440 VSGVTD
-2453 ETVAT
+2453 ETVST
-2458 GIANPDPTKY
+2458 NISNPDPTKY
-2468 YLVDSDKLPDEI
+2468 EIVDADKLPETVILKPDDER
-2480 VFSTTGYPKITVH
+2480 VVTVH

-2516 AGKQMADP
+2516 TGKQMADL
-2524 EKQTLT
+2524 EKQDLT
-2530 FNQAGD
+2530 FNQTGD

-2562 PGYTSNKQS
+2562 PGYTSDKQS

-2601 TVKVVY
+2601 KVKVVY
-2607 VDDDSNGSQI
+2607 VDDDNNGGQI

-2651 PETVTLKPDDE
+2651 PETVTLKP
-2662 RVVTVHLKHKH
+2662 
-2673 IQVNRSVTYERTVN
+2673 
-2687 FVDETGKQM
+2687 
-2696 ADPEKQDLTFNQT
+2696 
-2709 GAKDLATGTIKWNP
+2709 
-2723 VDSQSFDEVMA
+2723 
-2734 KDIPG
+2734 
-2739 YTSDKQSI
+2739 
-2747 SAEKIAPSDSDFS
+2747 
-2760 EAHTE
+2760 
-2765 NLKITYKAD
+2765 
-2774 PQTVKVV
+2774 
-2781 YVDDDNNGS
+2781 
-2790 QIGDTQTVS
+2790 
-2799 GVTDETVSTN
+2799 
-2809 ISNPDST
+2809 
-2816 KYEIVNGDKLPETV
+2816 
-2830 TLKPNDETIITVH
+2830 NDETIITVH

-2849 DTNRTL
+2849 DTSRTL

-2905 WKAVTSP
+2905 WKSVTSP
-2912 QIAGYTPDLTKVDEQ
+2912 QMAGYTPDLATVGEQ

-2935 FIKGHD
+2935 FTKGHD

-2961 DDKHGATIDSE
+2961 DDNHGATIDSG
-2972 TITGKTDQTVLTNVV
+2972 TITGKTDQTVPTNVV
-2987 NPDDTKYELV
+2987 NPDNTKYELV
-2997 SGYATEITFGP
+2997 PGYETEITFGP
-3008 NKHPEVIVH
+3008 DKHPEVIVH

-3064 ETTWQGDYQASSK
+3064 ETTWQGDYQESSK

-3142 PDQNTPSPKLEPTPD
+3142 PDQNTPSPKLEPTTPATPD
-3157 DEPAKPTTNDKPNK
+3157 DKPAKPITNDKPNK

-3184 QANRVTQP
+3184 QATRVTQP
-3192 HGEVQNHARR
+3192 HGEAQGHARR
-3202 VAQPNVEQQVQ
+3202 VVQPNVEQQVQ

>member
-1 MLGKSNRVERLKQ
+1 
-14 TMDQK
+14 
-19 PTFGFRK
+19 
-26 LSIGITSVMLGV
+26 
-38 TFFMAGGHTVF
+38 MAGGHTVF

-65 DQTTNTK
+65 DQTTNTQ
-72 LNNVEQPKDSTA
+72 LNIVEQPKDPTS

-108 SATDTNSN
+108 SATDTISN
-116 DKIKSTTNATDT
+116 DKAKSTTSAPDT
-128 VTEKTTSTTDP
+128 ATEKATLITDP
-139 TATAPTNTGDK
+139 TVATPTNTGDK
-150 ASNETNTPDSAK
+150 ASTETNTPNSAQ

-175 KLAALT
+175 KLAVRT
-181 KLAGATATSA
+181 PTPA

-223 INIDLS
+223 ININLS
-229 GTFGAGEVYSIKVP
+229 GTFQTGEVYSITVP

-250 DSNFNNTIIFNRGVI
+250 DSNFNNTIIANRGVI

-304 TGQAAA
+304 SAQSAA

-731 AMQAYAYQNSKMYD
+731 AMQAYAYQNSTMYD

-792 VQDKAKDANTGKV
+792 VQNKAKDANTGQV

-835 DSQSHDKLSIT
+835 ASQSQDKLSIT

-870 YTTKYTATN
+870 YTTKYTANN
-879 LDDQTKAFTKNITNS
+879 LDDQTKAFTENITNS
-894 DIPGSLYKLSYLY
+894 DTPGSLYKLVYLY
-907 GNRFTIKSPVIAYVP
+907 GNKFTIKSPVIAYVP

-949 YVNVANYDLNVIKDG
+949 YVNVANYDVNVIKDG
-964 RLLINVPLASD
+964 MLLINVPLASD

-986 PVTYDSSYDKT
+986 PVTYDASYDKT
-997 FDNSF
+997 FNDGF

-1032 QVKEWSKVKSIIVK
+1032 QVKDWSKVKSIIVK

-1166 IITNSDDEAQ
+1166 IITNSGDEAQ

-1281 FTIPGVKGLPSL
+1281 FTIPGVKGLPFL
-1293 SGYTANTADSTLAQT
+1293 SGYTANTADSTLAQM

-1341 LTYTMYNETQKK
+1341 LTYTMFNETQKK
-1353 WITTESIVFL
+1353 WITTVPIGFL

-1369 DASDALEALRKKVHD
+1369 DASGVLEALRKKVHD

-1405 QNIVYYD
+1405 PNIVYYD
-1412 DSFDIKTGKLVAPGK
+1412 DSFNIDTGKLVAPEK

-1436 VILYVKDPVNYNQQD
+1436 VIIYVKDPVNYNQQA

-1463 DQNDETLNNLPINPL
+1463 DQNDETLNYLPINPL
-1478 SENDYKDT
+1478 SEKDYPDT
-1486 IIQKV
+1486 ILQSV
-1491 NYKRFEVIDAITSAI
+1491 YYKRFEVTDAITSAI
-1506 LGYYKPSQME
+1506 LGYYKPSQLE
-1516 LVDGSWKRSW
+1516 LVDGSW

-1538 ASDQYSGFEI
+1538 VSDQYSGFEI
-1548 DTENGNSSKQGAVT
+1548 DIENGNSSKQDAVI
-1562 NYDLSKYGYE
+1562 NYDLSKFGYE

-1622 DASDPNSPVY
+1622 DVSDPNSPVY
-1632 PTNNYDP
+1632 PINDYDP
-1639 NAAASQSSVQR
+1639 NAVSSQSSAQR
-1650 IIHHVYANGTKING
+1650 IIHHVYANGTKIKG
-1664 IDVSGQAVAGLSD
+1664 VDVSGQAVAGLSD

-1700 GKYRAVKSA
+1700 GNYRAVKSA

-1723 QFTEVTSPSIANY
+1723 KFTEVTSPSIANY
-1736 KPVDATVDSA
+1736 MPVDATVASA

-1756 VNVAYIADQTDAVIT
+1756 VNVAYIADQADAVIT
-1771 YIDADNDGSMIIAD
+1771 YIDADNDGSTIIAVPK
-1785 TIHGPHGSAIG
+1785 HGPHGDPIR
-1796 YSTADRIK
+1796 YSTADTIK
-1804 DLVAKGYE
+1804 ELVAKGYE

-1843 KLVIDPDSYHSDG
+1843 KLVIDPDSHHG

-2015 NVIEPEYTFL
+2015 NVIEPEYTFS

-2129 KSLDQVLRFTRGA
+2129 KSLDQVLHFTRGA

-2149 NVTYDKWYALDG
+2149 NVTYDEWTAVDG

-2208 QNAQLRIVDDDA
+2208 QNAQLKIVDDDA

-2248 DELDKLTNENYQIDM
+2248 DELDKLTNENYQVDM

-2357 KITSPEI
+2357 RITSPEI
-2364 QGYVVRPGMEAVP
+2364 QGYVVQPGMEAVP

-2468 YLVDSDKLPDEI
+2468 DLVDSDNLPDEI
-2480 VFSTTGYPKITVH
+2480 VFSTTGYPEITVH

-2530 FNQAGD
+2530 FNQTGD

-2562 PGYTSNKQS
+2562 AGYTSDKQA

-2576 VSPSDGDFSENHS
+2576 VSPSDGDFSEKHT

-2607 VDDDSNGSQI
+2607 VDDDNNGSQI

-2638 DPTKYEIVDADKL
+2638 DSTKYEIVDGDKL

-2662 RVVTVHLKHKH
+2662 TV
-2673 IQVNRSVTYERTVN
+2673 
-2687 FVDETGKQM
+2687 
-2696 ADPEKQDLTFNQT
+2696 
-2709 GAKDLATGTIKWNP
+2709 IK
-2723 VDSQSFDEVMA
+2723 
-2734 KDIPG
+2734 
-2739 YTSDKQSI
+2739 
-2747 SAEKIAPSDSDFS
+2747 
-2760 EAHTE
+2760 
-2765 NLKITYKAD
+2765 
-2774 PQTVKVV
+2774 
-2781 YVDDDNNGS
+2781 
-2790 QIGDTQTVS
+2790 
-2799 GVTDETVSTN
+2799 
-2809 ISNPDST
+2809 
-2816 KYEIVNGDKLPETV
+2816 
-2830 TLKPNDETIITVH
+2830 VH

-2893 ITWDPDYTQSLT
+2893 IAWDPDYTQSLT

-2912 QIAGYTPDLTKVDEQ
+2912 QIAGYTPDFATVGEQ

-2935 FIKGHD
+2935 FIKGHE

-2961 DDKHGATIDSE
+2961 DDNHGATIDSG
-2972 TITGKTDQTVLTNVV
+2972 TITGKTGQTVPTNVV

-2997 SGYATEITFGP
+2997 PGYETEITFGP
-3008 NKHPEVIVH
+3008 DKHPEVIVH

-3119 EADPSNQPDIP
+3119 EADPSNRPDIP

-3142 PDQNTPSPKLEPTPD
+3142 PDQNTPSQKPEPTTPATPD
-3157 DEPAKPTTNDKPNK
+3157 DKPAKPTTNDKPNK

-3192 HGEVQNHARR
+3192 HEEVQNHARR
-3202 VAQPNVEQQVQ
+3202 VAQPNVEQQAQ

-3220 EKANQTGLL
+3220 EKETQAGLL

-3244 VKKKEHK
+3244 VKKKEDK

>member
-1 MLGKSNRVERLKQ
+1 
-14 TMDQK
+14 
-19 PTFGFRK
+19 
-26 LSIGITSVMLGV
+26 
-38 TFFMAGGHTVF
+38 MAGGHTVF

-60 KTITS
+60 KTITNN
-65 DQTTNTK
+65 QTTNTQS
-72 LNNVEQPKDSTA
+72 NIVEQSKDPTS

-95 ENQTQD
+95 ENQTQN
-101 AKVDQLV
+101 AKVDQSV
-108 SATDTNSN
+108 SATDTISN
-116 DKIKSTTNATDT
+116 DKAKSTTSTPDT
-128 VTEKTTSTTDP
+128 ATEKTKLTTDP
-139 TATAPTNTGDK
+139 TVAAPINTGDK
-150 ASNETNTPDSAK
+150 ASTETNTTDSAK
-162 QITRSTTNSKVAA
+162 QKTTSTTNSKVAA
-175 KLAALT
+175 KLAVRT
-181 KLAGATATSA
+181 PTPA

-223 INIDLS
+223 ININLS
-229 GTFGAGEVYSIKVP
+229 GTFQTGEVYSITVP

-250 DSNFNNTIIFNRGVI
+250 DSNFNNTIIANRGVI

-304 TGQAAA
+304 SAQSAA

-731 AMQAYAYQNSKMYD
+731 AMQAYGCQTSTMYD
-745 PTNPTKSAGSIDMH
+745 PTNPTKSAGTIDMH
-759 FDNDPKA
+759 FDNDSKA

-792 VQDKAKDANTGKV
+792 VQYKAKDANTGKV

-835 DSQSHDKLSIT
+835 ADQSHDRLSIT

-870 YTTKYTATN
+870 YTTKYSDTN

-964 RLLINVPLASD
+964 RLLINVPLSSD

-986 PVTYDSSYDKT
+986 PVTYDASYDKT

-1032 QVKEWSKVKSIIVK
+1032 QVKDWSKVKSIIVK

-1166 IITNSDDEAQ
+1166 IITNSGDEAQ

-1281 FTIPGVKGLPSL
+1281 FTIPGVKGLPFL
-1293 SGYTANTADSTLAQT
+1293 SGYTANTADSTLAQM

-1341 LTYTMYNETQKK
+1341 LTYTMFNETQKK
-1353 WITTESIVFL
+1353 WITTVPIGFL

-1369 DASDALEALRKKVHD
+1369 DASGVLEALRKKVHD

-1405 QNIVYYD
+1405 PNIVYYD
-1412 DSFDIKTGKLVAPGK
+1412 DSFNIDTGKLVAPEK

-1436 VILYVKDPVNYNQQD
+1436 VIIYVKDPVNYNQQA

-1463 DQNDETLNNLPINPL
+1463 DQNDETLNYLPINPL
-1478 SENDYKDT
+1478 SEKDYPDT
-1486 IIQKV
+1486 ILQSV
-1491 NYKRFEVIDAITSAI
+1491 YYKRFEVTDAITSAI
-1506 LGYYKPSQME
+1506 LGYYKPSQLE
-1516 LVDGSWKRSW
+1516 LVDGSW

-1538 ASDQYSGFEI
+1538 VSDQYSGFEI
-1548 DTENGNSSKQGAVT
+1548 DIENGNSSKQDAVI
-1562 NYDLSKYGYE
+1562 NYDLSKFGYE

-1622 DASDPNSPVY
+1622 DVSDPNSPVY
-1632 PTNNYDP
+1632 PINDYDP
-1639 NAAASQSSVQR
+1639 NAVSSQSSAQR
-1650 IIHHVYANGTKING
+1650 IIHHVYANGTKIKG
-1664 IDVSGQAVAGLSD
+1664 VDVSGQAVAGLSD

-1700 GKYRAVKSA
+1700 GNYRAVKSA

-1723 QFTEVTSPSIANY
+1723 KFTEVTSPSIANY
-1736 KPVDATVDSA
+1736 MPVDATVASA

-1756 VNVAYIADQTDAVIT
+1756 VNVAYIADQADAVIT
-1771 YIDADNDGSMIIAD
+1771 YIDADNDGSTIIAVPK
-1785 TIHGPHGSAIG
+1785 HGPHGDPIR
-1796 YSTADRIK
+1796 YSTADTIK
-1804 DLVAKGYE
+1804 ELVAKGYE

-1843 KLVIDPDSYHSDG
+1843 KLVIDPDSHHG

-2015 NVIEPEYTFL
+2015 NVIEPEYTFS

-2129 KSLDQVLRFTRGA
+2129 KSLDQVLHFTRGA

-2149 NVTYDKWYALDG
+2149 NVTYDEWTAVDG

-2208 QNAQLRIVDDDA
+2208 QNAQLKIVDDDA

-2248 DELDKLTNENYQIDM
+2248 DELDKLTNENYQVDM

-2357 KITSPEI
+2357 RITSPEI
-2364 QGYVVRPGMEAVP
+2364 QGYVVQPGMEAVP

-2468 YLVDSDKLPDEI
+2468 DLVDSDNLPDEI
-2480 VFSTTGYPKITVH
+2480 VFSTTGYPEITVH

-2530 FNQAGD
+2530 FNQTGD

-2562 PGYTSNKQS
+2562 AGYTSDKQA

-2576 VSPSDGDFSENHS
+2576 VSPSDGDFSEKHT

-2607 VDDDSNGSQI
+2607 VDDDNNGSQI

-2638 DPTKYEIVDADKL
+2638 DSTKYEIVDGDKL

-2662 RVVTVHLKHKH
+2662 TV
-2673 IQVNRSVTYERTVN
+2673 
-2687 FVDETGKQM
+2687 
-2696 ADPEKQDLTFNQT
+2696 
-2709 GAKDLATGTIKWNP
+2709 IK
-2723 VDSQSFDEVMA
+2723 
-2734 KDIPG
+2734 
-2739 YTSDKQSI
+2739 
-2747 SAEKIAPSDSDFS
+2747 
-2760 EAHTE
+2760 
-2765 NLKITYKAD
+2765 
-2774 PQTVKVV
+2774 
-2781 YVDDDNNGS
+2781 
-2790 QIGDTQTVS
+2790 
-2799 GVTDETVSTN
+2799 
-2809 ISNPDST
+2809 
-2816 KYEIVNGDKLPETV
+2816 
-2830 TLKPNDETIITVH
+2830 VH

-2893 ITWDPDYTQSLT
+2893 IAWDPDYTQSLT

-2912 QIAGYTPDLTKVDEQ
+2912 QIAGYTPDFATVGEQ

-2961 DDKHGATIDSE
+2961 DDNHGATIDSG
-2972 TITGKTDQTVLTNVV
+2972 TITGKTGQTVPTNVV

-2997 SGYATEITFGP
+2997 PGYETEITFGP
-3008 NKHPEVIVH
+3008 DKHPEVIVH

-3119 EADPSNQPDIP
+3119 EADPSNRPDIP

-3142 PDQNTPSPKLEPTPD
+3142 PDQNTPSQKPEPTTPATPD
-3157 DEPAKPTTNDKPNK
+3157 DKPAKPTTNDKPNK

-3192 HGEVQNHARR
+3192 HEEVQNHARR
-3202 VAQPNVEQQVQ
+3202 VAQPNVEQQAQ

-3220 EKANQTGLL
+3220 EKETQAGLL

-3244 VKKKEHK
+3244 VKKKEDK

>member
-229 GTFGAGEVYSIKVP
+229 GTFRAGEVYSIKVP

-250 DSNFNNTIIFNRGVI
+250 DSNFNNTIIVNRGVI

-497 TVNGISTISA
+497 TTDGISTISA
-507 MIDQP
+507 TIDKL

-731 AMQAYAYQNSKMYD
+731 AMQAYAYQNSTMYD

-975 NSTSFDFTVDG
+975 NSTSFNFTVDG

-1032 QVKEWSKVKSIIVK
+1032 QVKDWSKVKSIIVK

-1115 NGEDQY
+1115 NGEDRY
-1121 IEVPS
+1121 IDVPS

-1176 NAGFGKQVKYYFNG
+1176 NAGFGKQVKYYFNR

-1208 QDTTYYEYDD
+1208 QDTTYYEYDN
-1218 SSSKYQA
+1218 SSSKYQV

-1269 TNESIAVDENGN
+1269 TNESIAVDESGN

-1341 LTYTMYNETQKK
+1341 LTYTMFNETQKK
-1353 WITTESIVFL
+1353 WITTVPIGFL

-1369 DASDALEALRKKVHD
+1369 DASGALEALRKKVHD

-1405 QNIVYYD
+1405 QNIVHYD
-1412 DSFDIKTGKLVAPGK
+1412 DSFNIDTGKLVAPEK

-1436 VILYVKDPVNYNQQD
+1436 VILYVKDPVNYNQQA
-1451 KAISRTIYYHDA
+1451 KTISRTIYYHDA
-1463 DQNDETLNNLPINPL
+1463 DQNDKTLNHLPINPL
-1478 SENDYKDT
+1478 PEKDYPDT
-1486 IIQKV
+1486 ILQSV
-1491 NYKRFEVIDAITSAI
+1491 YYKRFEVTDAITSAI

-1516 LVDGSWKRSW
+1516 LVDGSWK
-1526 KPKAGESYIPYD
+1526 PKAGESYIPYD
-1538 ASDQYSGFEI
+1538 VSDQYSGFEI
-1548 DTENGNSSKQGAVT
+1548 DTENGNPSKQDAVI
-1562 NYDLSKYGYE
+1562 NYDLSKFGYE

-1594 KSTIVNVYYHHKLVT
+1594 KSTVVNVYYHHKLVT

-1664 IDVSGQAVAGLSD
+1664 VDVSGQAVAGLSD

-1687 ATIDLVTGKITYT
+1687 ATIDLVTGTFTYT
-1700 GKYRAVKSA
+1700 RKYRAVKSA

-1736 KPVDATVDSA
+1736 MPVDATVDSA

-1756 VNVAYIADQTDAVIT
+1756 VNVAYIADQADAVIT
-1771 YIDADNDGSMIIAD
+1771 YIDADNYDSTIIAD
-1785 TIHGPHGSAIG
+1785 PMHGSHGDKIE
-1796 YSTADRIK
+1796 YSTAARIK

-1822 SDDKYFDNSKIRTWT
+1822 SNDKYFDNSKIRTWT

-1843 KLVIDPDSYHSDG
+1843 KLVIDPDS
-1856 EELTTPGYQGTYP
+1856 YQGTYP

-1914 DIVQTVSYQR
+1914 DIVQSVSYQR

-1955 PDFASVDVLPV
+1955 PDFASVDVLPI

-1978 KTPTIDPVNGPEN
+1978 KTPTIDPVNGPED
-1991 GKTQV
+1991 GETEV
-1996 VLYSPISQSVTMQF
+1996 VLYSPISQSVTVQF

-2015 NVIEPEYTFL
+2015 NVIEPEYTFS
-2025 GSTGQTVKVA
+2025 GSTGQTVKVV
-2035 DPFGDPIA
+2035 DKSRNPIA
-2043 PPMGWKLVDPKTEIP
+2043 PPKGWKLVDPKTKIP
-2058 TEVSFGKTPLANIR
+2058 TEVSFGIKPLANIR
-2072 IEIEHATVHLN
+2072 IEIEHATVHLD
-2083 HDEFHE
+2083 HDQYHE

-2129 KSLDQVLRFTRGA
+2129 QKKDQVLHFTRGA

-2149 NVTYDKWYALDG
+2149 NVTYDEWTAVDG

-2179 SPMLEAVKLTGVDPN
+2179 SPMLEAVELKDVDPN

-2208 QNAQLRIVDDDA
+2208 QNAQLKIVDDDA

-2235 GKFGTNVYFDNLK
+2235 GKFGTNVFFTNLK
-2248 DELDKLTNENYQIDM
+2248 DEIDKLTNENYQIDM
-2263 SGLPENSK
+2263 TGLPENSK

-2288 TAPAIGSRAI
+2288 TAPATGSRAI

-2305 YVDQNGVEHTIH
+2305 YVDQNGVEHTIN

-2352 TGKFV
+2352 TGKFA

-2364 QGYVVRPGMEAVP
+2364 PGYVVQPGMEEVP

-2430 VTYVDDDEQD
+2430 VTYVDEA
-2440 KVISSNEVTGHTF
+2440 F
-2453 ETVAT
+2453 
-2458 GIANPDPTKY
+2458 
-2468 YLVDSDKLPDEI
+2468 LL
-2480 VFSTTGYPKITVH
+2480 IT
-2493 LKHKHTQVNRSV
+2493 
-2505 TYDRTINFVDE
+2505 
-2516 AGKQMADP
+2516 
-2524 EKQTLT
+2524 
-2530 FNQAGD
+2530 
-2536 KDLATGTIKWVPV
+2536 
-2549 DSQSFEEVAAKDI
+2549 
-2562 PGYTSNKQS
+2562 
-2571 ISAET
+2571 
-2576 VSPSDGDFSENHS
+2576 
-2589 EKLTITYKADPQ
+2589 
-2601 TVKVVY
+2601 
-2607 VDDDSNGSQI
+2607 
-2617 GNTQTVSGVTD
+2617 
-2628 ETVSTNISNP
+2628 
-2638 DPTKYEIVDADKL
+2638 
-2651 PETVTLKPDDE
+2651 
-2662 RVVTVHLKHKH
+2662 
-2673 IQVNRSVTYERTVN
+2673 
-2687 FVDETGKQM
+2687 
-2696 ADPEKQDLTFNQT
+2696 
-2709 GAKDLATGTIKWNP
+2709 
-2723 VDSQSFDEVMA
+2723 
-2734 KDIPG
+2734 
-2739 YTSDKQSI
+2739 
-2747 SAEKIAPSDSDFS
+2747 
-2760 EAHTE
+2760 
-2765 NLKITYKAD
+2765 
-2774 PQTVKVV
+2774 
-2781 YVDDDNNGS
+2781 
-2790 QIGDTQTVS
+2790 
-2799 GVTDETVSTN
+2799 
-2809 ISNPDST
+2809 
-2816 KYEIVNGDKLPETV
+2816 
-2830 TLKPNDETIITVH
+2830 
-2843 IKHKLA
+2843 
-2849 DTNRTL
+2849 
-2855 KTTRTIVY
+2855 
-2863 VNEQGKQM
+2863 
-2871 ADPVNQTLIFTQTG
+2871 
-2885 KKDLVTGE
+2885 
-2893 ITWDPDYTQSLT
+2893 
-2905 WKAVTSP
+2905 
-2912 QIAGYTPDLTKVDEQ
+2912 
-2927 TETVKDAD
+2927 
-2935 FIKGHD
+2935 
-2941 QMVVVTYSANDQST
+2941 
-2955 NVVYVD
+2955 
-2961 DDKHGATIDSE
+2961 
-2972 TITGKTDQTVLTNVV
+2972 
-2987 NPDDTKYELV
+2987 
-2997 SGYATEITFGP
+2997 
-3008 NKHPEVIVH
+3008 
-3017 VRHKKENV
+3017 
-3025 TRTKDVTLTVTFELP
+3025 
-3040 DGTQVKKTATINFI
+3040 
-3054 QNGVKDLATG
+3054 
-3064 ETTWQGDYQASSK
+3064 
-3077 FATITAPEVPGYH
+3077 
-3090 PTSTAGGQVITVNTN
+3090 
-3105 NWDKDLD
+3105 
-3112 LNQVITY
+3112 
-3119 EADPSNQPDIP
+3119 
-3130 ITPSEPVSPENQ
+3130 
-3142 PDQNTPSPKLEPTPD
+3142 
-3157 DEPAKPTTNDKPNK
+3157 
-3171 GKPHVQGFEEHGH
+3171 
-3184 QANRVTQP
+3184 
-3192 HGEVQNHARR
+3192 
-3202 VAQPNVEQQVQ
+3202 
-3213 GQLPQTG
+3213 
-3220 EKANQTGLL
+3220 
-3229 GLALVG
+3229 
-3235 LSSLLALLG
+3235 
-3244 VKKKEHK
+3244 

>member
-1 MLGKSNRVERLKQ
+1 
-14 TMDQK
+14 
-19 PTFGFRK
+19 
-26 LSIGITSVMLGV
+26 
-38 TFFMAGGHTVF
+38 MAGGHTVF
-49 AKTSTSQTTEN
+49 AETSSSQTTDN
-60 KTITS
+60 NTITR

-72 LNNVEQPKDSTA
+72 LNIVGQPKDSTS

-101 AKVDQLV
+101 AKVDQSV
-108 SATDTNSN
+108 SATDTISN
-116 DKIKSTTNATDT
+116 DKAKSTTSTPDT
-128 VTEKTTSTTDP
+128 ATEKTKLTTDP
-139 TATAPTNTGDK
+139 TVAAPTNTGDK
-150 ASNETNTPDSAK
+150 ASTETNTTDSAK
-162 QITRSTTNSKVAA
+162 QKTTSTTNSKVTPKLAVAA
-175 KLAALT
+175 KLAVRT
-181 KLAGATATSA
+181 PTPA
-191 TTDSDLAVTD
+191 TTNSDLAVTD
-201 DNGITLSINR
+201 DNGITLAINR

-223 INIDLS
+223 ININLS
-229 GTFGAGEVYSIKVP
+229 GTFQAGEVYSITVP

-250 DSNFNNTIIFNRGVI
+250 DSNFNNTIIANRGII
-265 SKSDQTVDGQKYRN
+265 SKSDQTVDGQKYSN

-285 NDFTTTTGFKLVIS
+285 NDFTTTTGFKLVIP
-299 DGNNY
+299 DGNDY
-304 TGQAAA
+304 TARPAA

-330 VDPKKGE
+330 VDSKKGE

-448 ITVAAGTGSQNWTG
+448 ITVAAGTGSQNWTD

-583 KTPDINDTLRPG
+583 KTPDINATLRPG
-595 LTSYQYVIE
+595 LTSYQYIIE

-647 ATTKMG
+647 ATTKMDG
-653 SALSKVPNSNSG
+653 DLSDILKNNSG
-665 STTQNED
+665 STTQKED

-709 NDNQTANS
+709 NNNQIANS

-731 AMQAYAYQNSKMYD
+731 AMQAWGNQSSQLYD

-759 FDNDPKA
+759 FDTDPKA

-792 VQDKAKDANTGKV
+792 VEYKAKDANTGKV

-835 DSQSHDKLSIT
+835 DSQSHDRLYIT

-986 PVTYDSSYDKT
+986 PVTYDASYDKT

-1032 QVKEWSKVKSIIVK
+1032 QVKDWSKVKSIIVK

-1082 LTGSNFT
+1082 LTGSKFT

-1132 ENKDVM
+1132 ENKDAM

-1153 PENYELSSSIPSF
+1153 PENYELSSLIPNL

-1208 QDTTYYEYDD
+1208 QDTTYYEYDN

-1341 LTYTMYNETQKK
+1341 LTYTMFNETQKK
-1353 WITTESIVFL
+1353 WITTVPIGFL

-1369 DASDALEALRKKVHD
+1369 DASGALEALRKKVHD

-1392 LDQIYYFDTGTGQ
+1392 LDQIHYFDTGTGQ
-1405 QNIVYYD
+1405 PNIVYYD
-1412 DSFDIKTGKLVAPGK
+1412 DSFNIDTGKLVAPEK
-1427 FTGDPEKNN
+1427 FTGDTEKNN
-1436 VILYVKDPVNYNQQD
+1436 VLIYVKDPVNYNQQA

-1463 DQNDETLNNLPINPL
+1463 DQNDKTLNHLPIKPL
-1478 SENDYKDT
+1478 PKKDYPDT
-1486 IIQKV
+1486 ISQSV
-1491 NYKRFEVIDAITSAI
+1491 YYKRFEVTDAITFAI
-1506 LGYYKPSQME
+1506 LGYYKPSQLE
-1516 LVDGSWKRSW
+1516 LVDGSW

-1538 ASDQYSGFEI
+1538 VSDQYSGFEI
-1548 DTENGNSSKQGAVT
+1548 DTENGNSSKQDAVI
-1562 NYDLSKYGYE
+1562 NYDLSKFGYE

-1650 IIHHVYANGTKING
+1650 IIHHVYANGTKIKG
-1664 IDVSGQAVAGLSD
+1664 IDVSGKAVDGLSD
-1677 TIQTVTFYQD
+1677 MIQTVTFYQD

-1709 TTQNGTTTSVPNYG
+1709 TTQNGTTISVPNYG
-1723 QFTEVTSPSIANY
+1723 QFAEVTSPSIANY
-1736 KPVDATVDSA
+1736 MPVDAAVDSA

-1756 VNVAYIADQTDAVIT
+1756 VNVAYIADQAAAVIT
-1771 YIDADNDGSMIIAD
+1771 YIDADNDGSTIIAN
-1785 TIHGPHGSAIG
+1785 TMHGPHGSAIG

-1869 QGVDKNDLNRTV
+1869 QGVDENDLNRTV

-1996 VLYSPISQSVTMQF
+1996 VLYSPISQSVTIQF

-2015 NVIEPEYTFL
+2015 NVIEPEYTFS
-2025 GSTGQTVKVA
+2025 GSTGQTVKVV
-2035 DPFGDPIA
+2035 DKSRNPIA
-2043 PPMGWKLVDPKTEIP
+2043 PPMGWKLVDPKTKIP
-2058 TEVSFGKTPLANIR
+2058 TEISFDKTPLENIRKNIR
-2072 IEIEHATVHLN
+2072 IEIEHATVHLEHN
-2083 HDEFHE
+2083 EGHE
-2089 ANTGTLPDNSIRPFP
+2089 ANTGTLPDNDIRPFP
-2104 AGVDHDD
+2104 AGVGHDD

-2129 KSLDQVLRFTRGA
+2129 KKMDQVLHFTRGA

-2149 NVTYDKWYALDG
+2149 NVTYDNWTAVNG
-2161 TTMDAV
+2161 TTMEAV

-2194 DQDTIVDISYEPNT
+2194 DQDTIVDISYEPNK
-2208 QNAQLRIVDDDA
+2208 QKAHLRIVDDDA
-2220 LVDGQPKELFTTSSS
+2220 LVDGKPKELFTTSSS

-2248 DELDKLTNENYQIDM
+2248 DELDKLTNENYQVDM
-2263 SGLPENSK
+2263 WGLPENSK
-2271 YQADDNNNNFVI
+2271 YKADDNNNNFVI
-2283 HVKHR
+2283 HVTHK
-2288 TAPAIGSRAI
+2288 TAPATGSRDI

-2305 YVDQNGVEHTIH
+2305 YVDKNGVEHTIH
-2317 DDYITDAAD
+2317 DDYITDAAN

-2340 DTYTWQHDWTST
+2340 DTYTWKHDWTST
-2352 TGKFV
+2352 IGEFG
-2357 KITSPEI
+2357 IIPSPEI
-2364 QGYVVRPGMEAVP
+2364 QGYVVRSGMEAVP
-2377 AQEVA
+2377 DQKVA
-2382 IDGENG
+2382 IDGEDG

-2398 GGKIAQTNTDPY
+2398 GGKIAQTNTDHQ
-2410 VQAWVISY
+2410 VQTWVISY

-2430 VTYVDDDEQD
+2430 VTYVDDDEQG
-2440 KVISSNEVTGHTF
+2440 KEIRSNEITGHTF
-2453 ETVAT
+2453 DTVAT

-2468 YLVDSDKLPDEI
+2468 DLVDSDNLPDEI
-2480 VFSTTGYPKITVH
+2480 VFGTTGYPKITVH
-2493 LKHKHTQVNRSV
+2493 VKHKH
-2505 TYDRTINFVDE
+2505 E
-2516 AGKQMADP
+2516 
-2524 EKQTLT
+2524 
-2530 FNQAGD
+2530 
-2536 KDLATGTIKWVPV
+2536 
-2549 DSQSFEEVAAKDI
+2549 
-2562 PGYTSNKQS
+2562 
-2571 ISAET
+2571 
-2576 VSPSDGDFSENHS
+2576 
-2589 EKLTITYKADPQ
+2589 
-2601 TVKVVY
+2601 
-2607 VDDDSNGSQI
+2607 
-2617 GNTQTVSGVTD
+2617 
-2628 ETVSTNISNP
+2628 
-2638 DPTKYEIVDADKL
+2638 
-2651 PETVTLKPDDE
+2651 
-2662 RVVTVHLKHKH
+2662 
-2673 IQVNRSVTYERTVN
+2673 QVNRSVTYERTVN

-2696 ADPEKQDLTFNQT
+2696 ADPEKQNLTFNQT
-2709 GAKDLATGTIKWNP
+2709 GDKDLATDTIKWAP
-2723 VDSQSFDEVMA
+2723 VDSQSFEEVAA
-2734 KDIPG
+2734 KNIAG
-2739 YTSDKQSI
+2739 YTSDKQAI
-2747 SAEKIAPSDSDFS
+2747 SAETVAPSDSDFS
-2760 EAHTE
+2760 EDHTE

-2774 PQTVKVV
+2774 SQTVKVV

-2790 QIGDTQTVS
+2790 QIGNTQTVS

-2816 KYEIVNGDKLPETV
+2816 KYEIVDADKLPETV
-2830 TLKPNDETIITVH
+2830 TLKPDDETVIKVH
-2843 IKHKLA
+2843 VKHKLA
-2849 DTNRTL
+2849 DTSRTL
-2855 KTTRTIVY
+2855 KTTRKIVY

-2871 ADPVNQTLIFTQTG
+2871 ADPVDQTLIFTQTG

-2893 ITWDPDYTQSLT
+2893 ITWNPDYTQSLT
-2905 WKAVTSP
+2905 WKSVTSP

-2927 TETVKDAD
+2927 TETVKDAN

-2941 QMVVVTYSANDQST
+2941 QMVVVTYSANDQSV

-2961 DDKHGATIDSE
+2961 DDNHGATIDSG
-2972 TITGKTDQTVLTNVV
+2972 TITGKTDQTVPTNVV

-2997 SGYATEITFGP
+2997 PGYETEITFSP
-3008 NKHPEVIVH
+3008 DKHPEVVVH
-3017 VRHKKENV
+3017 VHHKKENV

-3040 DGTQVKKTATINFI
+3040 DGTQVKKTATINFV

-3077 FATITAPEVPGYH
+3077 FATITAPEVPGYN
-3090 PTSTAGGQVITVNTN
+3090 PTSTAGGQVIMVNTN
-3105 NWDKDLD
+3105 NWDKNLD
-3112 LNQVITY
+3112 LVQVVTY
-3119 EADPSNQPDIP
+3119 EADPSNQPDTP
-3130 ITPSEPVSPENQ
+3130 ITPSEPVNPGNQ
-3142 PDQNTPSPKLEPTPD
+3142 TDHNTPSQKPPVTPD
-3157 DEPAKPTTNDKPNK
+3157 DKPSKPTTNDKPNK
-3171 GKPHVQGFEEHGH
+3171 GKPHVQGFEEQDH
-3184 QANRVTQP
+3184 QADRVTQP
-3192 HGEVQNHARR
+3192 HEEGQKLARR
-3202 VAQPNVEQQVQ
+3202 VVQPNVERQTQ

-3220 EKANQTGLL
+3220 EKENQAGLL
-3229 GLALVG
+3229 GLVLVG
-3235 LSSLLALLG
+3235 LSSLLTLLG
-3244 VKKKEHK
+3244 VNKKEHK

>member
-1 MLGKSNRVERLKQ
+1 MLAKSNRVERLKQ

-49 AKTSTSQTTEN
+49 AETSTSQTTDN

-72 LNNVEQPKDSTA
+72 LNIVEQPKDSTS

-101 AKVDQLV
+101 AKADQSV
-108 SATDTNSN
+108 S
-116 DKIKSTTNATDT
+116 ATDT

-150 ASNETNTPDSAK
+150 ASTETNTPNSAQ

-175 KLAALT
+175 KLAVRT
-181 KLAGATATSA
+181 PTPA

-223 INIDLS
+223 ININLS
-229 GTFGAGEVYSIKVP
+229 GTFQAGEVYGITVP

-250 DSNFNNTIIFNRGVI
+250 DSNFNNTIIVNRGVI

-285 NDFTTTTGFKLVIS
+285 NDFTTTTGFKLVIP

-304 TGQAAA
+304 TAQAAA

-330 VDPKKGE
+330 VDPDKGE

-354 PTFNQVKPSPNKVT
+354 PTFNQAKPSPNKVT

-377 FQLNINQT
+377 FQLNINQP

-406 TTITIPVPGDFVI
+406 TTITIPVPGDFLI

-448 ITVAAGTGSQNWTG
+448 IKVAAGAGAQYYNY

-481 KIYTADGK
+481 KTYNADGK

-497 TVNGISTISA
+497 TTDGISTISA
-507 MIDQP
+507 TIDQP

-537 GSNTLFQKQP
+537 GSNTLIQKQA

-583 KTPDINDTLRPG
+583 KTPDINATLRPG

-653 SALSKVPNSNSG
+653 SDLSKVPDSNSG

-709 NDNQTANS
+709 NDNQTVNS

-731 AMQAYAYQNSKMYD
+731 AMQAYGTQSSQSYD
-745 PTNPTKSAGSIDMH
+745 PTNPTKSAGTIDMH
-759 FDNDPKA
+759 FDTDPKA

-792 VQDKAKDANTGKV
+792 VKDKAKDANTGKV

-835 DSQSHDKLSIT
+835 ASQSNDKLSIT

-870 YTTKYTATN
+870 YTTKYSDTN

-894 DIPGSLYKLSYLY
+894 DIPGSLYKLSYLW
-907 GNRFTIKSPVIAYVP
+907 GNKFTIKSPVIAYVP

-1032 QVKEWSKVKSIIVK
+1032 QVKDWSKVKSIIVK
-1046 FSKDIPAAD
+1046 FSKDIPAAN

-1176 NAGFGKQVKYYFNG
+1176 NASFGKQVKYYFNG

-1208 QDTTYYEYDD
+1208 QDTTYYEYDN

-1269 TNESIAVDENGN
+1269 TNKSIAVDENGN
-1281 FTIPGVKGLPSL
+1281 FTIPGVRSLPSL
-1293 SGYTANTADSTLAQT
+1293 SGYTANTADATVAQT

-1313 INSLFTANPTTDQIV
+1313 IDTLFTANPTTDQIV

-1334 YIPDNQT
+1334 YIPDKQA
-1341 LTYTMYNETQKK
+1341 LSYTMYNETQKK
-1353 WITTESIVFL
+1353 WITTGPIVFL

-1369 DASDALEALRKKVHD
+1369 DASGALEALRKKVHD

-1392 LDQIYYFDTGTGQ
+1392 LDQIYYFDTGTGK
-1405 QNIVYYD
+1405 QNIAYYD
-1412 DSFDIKTGKLVAPGK
+1412 DSFNIDTGKLVAPEK
-1427 FTGDPEKNN
+1427 FTGDPERNN
-1436 VILYVKDPVNYNQQD
+1436 VILYVKDPVNYNQQA
-1451 KAISRTIYYHDA
+1451 KVISRIIYYHDA
-1463 DQNDETLNNLPINPL
+1463 DQNDETLNYLPINPL
-1478 SENDYKDT
+1478 PEKDYPDT
-1486 IIQKV
+1486 ILQSV
-1491 NYKRFEVIDAITSAI
+1491 YYKRFEVTDAITSAI
-1506 LGYYKPSQME
+1506 LGYYKPSQLE
-1516 LVDGSWKRSW
+1516 LVDGSW

-1538 ASDQYSGFEI
+1538 VSDQYSGFEI
-1548 DTENGNSSKQGAVT
+1548 DTENGNSSKQDAVI
-1562 NYDLSKYGYE
+1562 NYDLSKFGYE

-1622 DASDPNSPVY
+1622 DASDLNSPVY
-1632 PTNNYDP
+1632 PINDYDP
-1639 NAAASQSSVQR
+1639 NAVASQSSAQR
-1650 IIHHVYANGTKING
+1650 IIHHVYANGTKIKG
-1664 IDVSGQAVAGLSD
+1664 VDVSGQAVADLSD

-1723 QFTEVTSPSIANY
+1723 KFTEVTSPSIANY
-1736 KPVDATVDSA
+1736 VPIDATVDSA
-1746 NANLGDALKT
+1746 NASQGDVLKT
-1756 VNVAYIADQTDAVIT
+1756 VNVAYIADQTHAVIT
-1771 YIDADNDGSMIIAD
+1771 YIDADNDGSTIIAD
-1785 TIHGPHGSAIG
+1785 TMHGPHGSEIG

-1843 KLVIDPDSYHSDG
+1843 KLVIDPDSCHSDG

-1899 LSGQTVVDDQGQELK
+1899 LSRQTVVDDQGQELK
-1914 DIVQTVSYQR
+1914 DIVQPVSYQR

-1978 KTPTIDPVNGPEN
+1978 KTPTIDPVNGPED
-1991 GKTQV
+1991 GETKV
-1996 VLYSPISQSVTMQF
+1996 VLYSPISQSVTVQF

-2015 NVIEPEYTFL
+2015 NVIEPEYTFS

-2072 IEIEHATVHLN
+2072 IEIKHATVHLN

-2129 KSLDQVLRFTRGA
+2129 KSKDQVLRFIRGA

-2149 NVTYDKWYALDG
+2149 NVTYENWTALDG

-2167 KATDIVATPAGY
+2167 KATDIVDTPAGY
-2179 SPMLEAVKLTGVDPN
+2179 SPMFEAVKLTGVDPN
-2194 DQDTIVDISYEPNT
+2194 VQDTIVDISYEPNT
-2208 QNAQLRIVDDDA
+2208 QNAQLKIVDDDA

-2235 GKFGTNVYFDNLK
+2235 GKFDTNVYFDNLK
-2248 DELDKLTNENYQIDM
+2248 DELDKLTNENYQVDM

-2357 KITSPEI
+2357 RITSPEI
-2364 QGYVVRPGMEAVP
+2364 QGYVVQPGMEAVP

-2418 KIYYNAAPQSTK
+2418 KIYYNAAPQK
-2430 VTYVDDDEQD
+2430 VKVVYVDDD
-2440 KVISSNEVTGHTF
+2440 SNGSQIGDPQTVSGVTD
-2453 ETVAT
+2453 ETVPT
-2458 GIANPDPTKY
+2458 NISNPDPTKY
-2468 YLVDSDKLPDEI
+2468 EIVDADKLPETVILKPDDER
-2480 VFSTTGYPKITVH
+2480 VVTVH

-2516 AGKQMADP
+2516 TGKQMADL
-2524 EKQTLT
+2524 EKQDLT
-2530 FNQAGD
+2530 FNQTGD

-2562 PGYTSNKQS
+2562 PGYTSDKQS

-2601 TVKVVY
+2601 KVKVVY
-2607 VDDDSNGSQI
+2607 VDDDNNGGQI

-2651 PETVTLKPDDE
+2651 PETVTLKP
-2662 RVVTVHLKHKH
+2662 
-2673 IQVNRSVTYERTVN
+2673 
-2687 FVDETGKQM
+2687 
-2696 ADPEKQDLTFNQT
+2696 
-2709 GAKDLATGTIKWNP
+2709 
-2723 VDSQSFDEVMA
+2723 
-2734 KDIPG
+2734 
-2739 YTSDKQSI
+2739 
-2747 SAEKIAPSDSDFS
+2747 
-2760 EAHTE
+2760 
-2765 NLKITYKAD
+2765 
-2774 PQTVKVV
+2774 
-2781 YVDDDNNGS
+2781 
-2790 QIGDTQTVS
+2790 
-2799 GVTDETVSTN
+2799 
-2809 ISNPDST
+2809 
-2816 KYEIVNGDKLPETV
+2816 
-2830 TLKPNDETIITVH
+2830 NDETIITVH

-2849 DTNRTL
+2849 DTSRTL

-2905 WKAVTSP
+2905 WKSVTSP
-2912 QIAGYTPDLTKVDEQ
+2912 QMAGYTPDLATVGEQ

-2935 FIKGHD
+2935 FTKGHD

-2961 DDKHGATIDSE
+2961 DDNHGATIDSG
-2972 TITGKTDQTVLTNVV
+2972 TITGKTDQTVPTNVV

-2997 SGYATEITFGP
+2997 PGYETEITFGP
-3008 NKHPEVIVH
+3008 DKHPEVIVH

-3064 ETTWQGDYQASSK
+3064 ETTWQGDYQESSK

-3142 PDQNTPSPKLEPTPD
+3142 PDQNTPSPKLEPTTPATPD
-3157 DEPAKPTTNDKPNK
+3157 DKPAKPITNDKPNK

-3184 QANRVTQP
+3184 QATRVTQP
-3192 HGEVQNHARR
+3192 HGEAQGHARR
-3202 VAQPNVEQQVQ
+3202 VVQPNVEQQVQ

>member
-1 MLGKSNRVERLKQ
+1 MLAKSNRVERLKQ

-49 AKTSTSQTTEN
+49 AETSTSQTTDN

-72 LNNVEQPKDSTA
+72 LNIVEQPKDSTS

-101 AKVDQLV
+101 AKADQSV
-108 SATDTNSN
+108 S
-116 DKIKSTTNATDT
+116 ATDT

-150 ASNETNTPDSAK
+150 ASTETNTPDSAK
-162 QITRSTTNSKVAA
+162 QITTSTTNSKVT
-175 KLAALT
+175 T
-181 KLAGATATSA
+181 KLAVATATSA

-223 INIDLS
+223 ININLS
-229 GTFGAGEVYSIKVP
+229 GTFQAGEVYGITVP

-250 DSNFNNTIIFNRGVI
+250 DSNFNNTIIVNRGVI

-285 NDFTTTTGFKLVIS
+285 NDFTTTTGFKLVIP

-330 VDPKKGE
+330 VDPDKGE

-354 PTFNQVKPSPNKVT
+354 PTFNQAKPSPNKVT

-377 FQLNINQT
+377 FQLNINQP

-406 TTITIPVPGDFVI
+406 TTITIPVPGDFLI

-448 ITVAAGTGSQNWTG
+448 IKVAAGAGAQYYNY

-481 KIYTADGK
+481 KTYNADGK
-489 IKIDQKVR
+489 IKIDQEVR
-497 TVNGISTISA
+497 TTDGISTISA
-507 MIDQP
+507 TIDKP

-537 GSNTLFQKQP
+537 GSNTLIQKQE

-583 KTPDINDTLRPG
+583 KTPDINATLRPG

-653 SALSKVPNSNSG
+653 GALSGIPDSNSG

-731 AMQAYAYQNSKMYD
+731 AMQAYGTQSSQSYD
-745 PTNPTKSAGSIDMH
+745 PTNPTKSAGTIDMH
-759 FDNDPKA
+759 FDTDPKA

-870 YTTKYTATN
+870 YTTKYSDTN

-894 DIPGSLYKLSYLY
+894 DIPGSLYKLSYLW
-907 GNRFTIKSPVIAYVP
+907 GNKFTIKSPVIAYVP

-1032 QVKEWSKVKSIIVK
+1032 QVKDWSKVKSIIVK
-1046 FSKDIPAAD
+1046 FSKDIPAAN

-1208 QDTTYYEYDD
+1208 QDTTYYEYDN

-1281 FTIPGVKGLPSL
+1281 FTIPGVKGLPFL

-1341 LTYTMYNETQKK
+1341 LTYTMFNETQKK
-1353 WITTESIVFL
+1353 WITTVPIGFL

-1369 DASDALEALRKKVHD
+1369 DASGVLEALRKKVHD

-1405 QNIVYYD
+1405 PNIVYYD
-1412 DSFDIKTGKLVAPGK
+1412 DSFNIDTGKLVAPEK

-1436 VILYVKDPVNYNQQD
+1436 VIIYVKDPVNYNQQA

-1463 DQNDETLNNLPINPL
+1463 DQNDETLNYLPINPL
-1478 SENDYKDT
+1478 PENDYPDT
-1486 IIQKV
+1486 ILQSV
-1491 NYKRFEVIDAITSAI
+1491 YYKRFEVTDAITSAI
-1506 LGYYKPSQME
+1506 LGYYKPSQLE
-1516 LVDGSWKRSW
+1516 LVNGSW

-1538 ASDQYSGFEI
+1538 VSDPYSGFEI
-1548 DTENGNSSKQGAVT
+1548 DTENGNSSKQDAVI
-1562 NYDLSKYGYE
+1562 NYDLSKFGYE

-1622 DASDPNSPVY
+1622 DASDPNSPLY
-1632 PTNNYDP
+1632 PINDYDP
-1639 NAAASQSSVQR
+1639 NAVASQSSAQR
-1650 IIHHVYANGTKING
+1650 IIHHVYANGTKIKG
-1664 IDVSGQAVAGLSD
+1664 VDVSGQAVADLSD

-1736 KPVDATVDSA
+1736 MPVDATVDSA

-1771 YIDADNDGSMIIAD
+1771 YIDADNDGSTIIAD
-1785 TIHGPHGSAIG
+1785 TMHGPHGSAIG

-1869 QGVDKNDLNRTV
+1869 QGVDENDLNRTV

-1955 PDFASVDVLPV
+1955 TDFASVDVLPV
-1966 AGYEASQATVKE
+1966 AGYEASQTTVKE

-1996 VLYSPISQSVTMQF
+1996 VLYSPISQSVTVQF

-2015 NVIEPEYTFL
+2015 NVIEPEYTFS

-2129 KSLDQVLRFTRGA
+2129 KSKDQVLHFTRGA

-2149 NVTYDKWYALDG
+2149 NVTYDEWTAVDG

-2208 QNAQLRIVDDDA
+2208 QNAQLKIVDDDA
-2220 LVDGQPKELFTTSSS
+2220 LVDGQPKKLFTTSSS
-2235 GKFGTNVYFDNLK
+2235 GEFGTNVYFDNLK
-2248 DELDKLTNENYQIDM
+2248 DELDKLTNENYQVDM

-2357 KITSPEI
+2357 RITSPEI
-2364 QGYVVRPGMEAVP
+2364 QGYVVQPGMEAVP

-2430 VTYVDDDEQD
+2430 VTYVDDDEQG
-2440 KVISSNEVTGHTF
+2440 KEISSNEITGHTF
-2453 ETVAT
+2453 DTVAT
-2458 GIANPDPTKY
+2458 GIVNPDPTKY
-2468 YLVDSDKLPDEI
+2468 DLVDSDNLPDEI
-2480 VFSTTGYPKITVH
+2480 VFSTTGYPEITVH

-2516 AGKQMADP
+2516 TGKQMADP

-2530 FNQAGD
+2530 FNQTGD
-2536 KDLATGTIKWVPV
+2536 KDLATGTIKWVLV

-2562 PGYTSNKQS
+2562 AGYTSDKQA

-2576 VSPSDGDFSENHS
+2576 VMPSDGDFSENHS

-2607 VDDDSNGSQI
+2607 VDDDNNGSQI

-2638 DPTKYEIVDADKL
+2638 DSTKYEIVDGDKL

-2662 RVVTVHLKHKH
+2662 TV
-2673 IQVNRSVTYERTVN
+2673 
-2687 FVDETGKQM
+2687 
-2696 ADPEKQDLTFNQT
+2696 
-2709 GAKDLATGTIKWNP
+2709 IK
-2723 VDSQSFDEVMA
+2723 
-2734 KDIPG
+2734 
-2739 YTSDKQSI
+2739 
-2747 SAEKIAPSDSDFS
+2747 
-2760 EAHTE
+2760 
-2765 NLKITYKAD
+2765 
-2774 PQTVKVV
+2774 
-2781 YVDDDNNGS
+2781 
-2790 QIGDTQTVS
+2790 
-2799 GVTDETVSTN
+2799 
-2809 ISNPDST
+2809 
-2816 KYEIVNGDKLPETV
+2816 
-2830 TLKPNDETIITVH
+2830 VH

-2935 FIKGHD
+2935 FTKGHD

-2961 DDKHGATIDSE
+2961 DDNHGATIDSG
-2972 TITGKTDQTVLTNVV
+2972 TITGKTDQTVPTNVV
-2987 NPDDTKYELV
+2987 NPNDTKYELV
-2997 SGYATEITFGP
+2997 PGYETEITFGP
-3008 NKHPEVIVH
+3008 DKHPEVIVH

-3064 ETTWQGDYQASSK
+3064 ETTWQGDYQESSK

-3142 PDQNTPSPKLEPTPD
+3142 PDQNTPSPKLEPTTPATPD
-3157 DEPAKPTTNDKPNK
+3157 DKPAKPTTNDKPNK
-3171 GKPHVQGFEEHGH
+3171 GKPHVQGFEEHLH

-3192 HGEVQNHARR
+3192 HEEVQNHARR
-3202 VAQPNVEQQVQ
+3202 VVQPNVEQQAQ

-3220 EKANQTGLL
+3220 EKETQTGLL
-3229 GLALVG
+3229 GLAVVG

>member
-1 MLGKSNRVERLKQ
+1 MLAKSNRVERLKQ

-49 AKTSTSQTTEN
+49 AETSTSQTTDN

-72 LNNVEQPKDSTA
+72 LNIVEQPKDSTS

-101 AKVDQLV
+101 AKADQSV
-108 SATDTNSN
+108 S
-116 DKIKSTTNATDT
+116 ATDT

-150 ASNETNTPDSAK
+150 ASTETNTTNSAK
-162 QITRSTTNSKVAA
+162 QITTSATFTTNSKVTTKSAVA
-175 KLAALT
+175 T
-181 KLAGATATSA
+181 KLAVAPATSA

-223 INIDLS
+223 ININLS
-229 GTFGAGEVYSIKVP
+229 GTFQAGEVYGITVP

-250 DSNFNNTIIFNRGVI
+250 DSNFNNTIIVNRGVI

-285 NDFTTTTGFKLVIS
+285 NDFTTTTGFKLVIP

-330 VDPKKGE
+330 VDPDKGE

-354 PTFNQVKPSPNKVT
+354 PTFNQAKPSPNKVT

-377 FQLNINQT
+377 FQLNINQP

-406 TTITIPVPGDFVI
+406 TTITIPVPGDFLI

-448 ITVAAGTGSQNWTG
+448 IKVAAGAGAQYYNY

-481 KIYTADGK
+481 KTYKADGK

-497 TVNGISTISA
+497 TVDGISTISA
-507 MIDQP
+507 TIDKP

-537 GSNTLFQKQP
+537 GSNTLIQKQE

-583 KTPDINDTLRPG
+583 KTPDINATLRPG

-653 SALSKVPNSNSG
+653 GALSGIPDSNSG

-731 AMQAYAYQNSKMYD
+731 AMQAYGTQSSQSYD
-745 PTNPTKSAGSIDMH
+745 PTNPTKSAGTIDMH
-759 FDNDPKA
+759 FDTDPKA

-792 VQDKAKDANTGKV
+792 VKDKAKDANTGKV

-870 YTTKYTATN
+870 YTTKYSDTN

-894 DIPGSLYKLSYLY
+894 DIPGSLYKLSYLW
-907 GNRFTIKSPVIAYVP
+907 GNKFTIKSPVIAYVP

-1032 QVKEWSKVKSIIVK
+1032 QVKDWSKVKSIIVK
-1046 FSKDIPAAD
+1046 FSKDIPAAN

-1208 QDTTYYEYDD
+1208 QDTTYYEYDN

-1281 FTIPGVKGLPSL
+1281 FTIPGVKGLPFL

-1334 YIPDNQT
+1334 YIPDKQT
-1341 LTYTMYNETQKK
+1341 LTYTMFNETQKK
-1353 WITTESIVFL
+1353 WITTVPIGFL

-1369 DASDALEALRKKVHD
+1369 DASGVLEALRKKVHD

-1392 LDQIYYFDTGTGQ
+1392 LDQIYYFDTGTGRE
-1405 QNIVYYD
+1405 NIAYYD
-1412 DSFDIKTGKLVAPGK
+1412 DSFNIDTGKLVAPEK

-1436 VILYVKDPVNYNQQD
+1436 VILYVKDPVNYNQQA
-1451 KAISRTIYYHDA
+1451 KVISRIIYYHDA
-1463 DQNDETLNNLPINPL
+1463 DQNDETLNYLPINPL
-1478 SENDYKDT
+1478 PEKDYPDT
-1486 IIQKV
+1486 ILQSV
-1491 NYKRFEVIDAITSAI
+1491 YYKRFEVTDAITSAI

-1516 LVDGSWKRSW
+1516 LVDGSWK
-1526 KPKAGESYIPYD
+1526 PKAGESYIPYD
-1538 ASDQYSGFEI
+1538 VSDQYSGFEI
-1548 DTENGNSSKQGAVT
+1548 DTENGNLSKQDAVI
-1562 NYDLSKYGYE
+1562 NYDLSKFGYE

-1632 PTNNYDP
+1632 PTNDYDP

-1664 IDVSGQAVAGLSD
+1664 VDVSGKAVADLSD

-1687 ATIDLVTGKITYT
+1687 ATIDLVTGRITYT
-1700 GKYRAVKSA
+1700 GTYRAVKSA
-1709 TTQNGTTTSVPNYG
+1709 TTQNGTTISVPNSD
-1723 QFTEVTSPSIANY
+1723 QFAKVTSPSTANY
-1736 KPVDATVDSA
+1736 VPVDATVDSA
-1746 NANLGDALKT
+1746 NASLGDVLKT
-1756 VNVAYIADQTDAVIT
+1756 VNVAYIAKQTDAVIT
-1771 YIDADNDGSMIIAD
+1771 YIDADNDGSTIISD
-1785 TIHGPHGSAIG
+1785 TMHGLSGYTIE
-1796 YSTADRIK
+1796 YSTTDRLK
-1804 DLVAKGYE
+1804 ELVAKGYE
-1812 LVTDGYSDDT
+1812 LVTDGYTNGDKY
-1822 SDDKYFDNSKIRTWT
+1822 KYFDNLKVQKWT
-1837 VTMRHK
+1837 VTMHHK
-1843 KLVIDPDSYHSDG
+1843 KIEVKPDGSHANGD
-1856 EELTTPGYQGTYP
+1856 ELTTKGYQGTYP

-1894 WGGKD
+1894 WAGED
-1899 LSGQTVVDDQGQELK
+1899 LSRKTVVDDQGQELE
-1914 DIVQTVSYQR
+1914 DIVQNVSYQR
-1924 QATIDLVKL
+1924 KATIDLVKL
-1933 ADPTQAKNAITYG
+1933 ADPAQAKNAVTYS
-1946 DWHVKTGSN
+1946 DWQIKSDSN
-1955 PDFASVDVLPV
+1955 TNFSSVSVLPV

-1978 KTPTIDPVNGPEN
+1978 KTPTIDPVNGPED
-1991 GKTQV
+1991 GETEV
-1996 VLYSPISQSVTMQF
+1996 VLYSPISQSVTIQF
-2010 VDKNG
+2010 VDTNG
-2015 NVIEPEYTFL
+2015 SVIEPEYTFSGL
-2025 GSTGQTVKVA
+2025 TGQTVKVV
-2035 DPFGDPIA
+2035 DESGKSIA
-2043 PPMGWKLVDPKTEIP
+2043 PPTGWKLVDPKTKIP
-2058 TEVSFGKTPLANIR
+2058 TEVNFVKKTLENIK
-2072 IEIEHATVHLN
+2072 IKIKHATVHL
-2083 HDEFHE
+2083 DPDDWKV
-2089 ANTGTLPDNSIRPFP
+2089 ANKGHLPDNTIRPYP
-2104 AGVDHDD
+2104 AGVDYDD
-2111 LNQTVTRT
+2111 LNQKVTRT

-2129 KSLDQVLRFTRGA
+2129 KKMDQVLSFTRGA

-2149 NVTYDKWYALDG
+2149 NVTYDDWFAVDG
-2161 TTMDAV
+2161 TTMKAV

-2179 SPMLEAVKLTGVDPN
+2179 SPMLEAVELTGVDPN

-2208 QNAQLRIVDDDA
+2208 QNAQLSIVDDDA

-2235 GKFGTNVYFDNLK
+2235 GKFGTNVYFNNLK
-2248 DELDKLTNENYQIDM
+2248 DELDKLTNENYQVDM

-2357 KITSPEI
+2357 RITSPEI
-2364 QGYVVRPGMEAVP
+2364 QGYVVQPGMEAVP

-2430 VTYVDDDEQD
+2430 VTYVDDDEQG
-2440 KVISSNEVTGHTF
+2440 KEISSNEITGHTF
-2453 ETVAT
+2453 DTVAT
-2458 GIANPDPTKY
+2458 GIVNPDPTKY
-2468 YLVDSDKLPDEI
+2468 DLVDSDNLPDEI
-2480 VFSTTGYPKITVH
+2480 VFSTTGYPEITVH

-2516 AGKQMADP
+2516 TGKQMADP

-2530 FNQAGD
+2530 FNQTGD
-2536 KDLATGTIKWVPV
+2536 KDLATGTIKWVLV

-2562 PGYTSNKQS
+2562 AGYTSDKQA

-2576 VSPSDGDFSENHS
+2576 VMPSDGDFSEN
-2589 EKLTITYKADPQ
+2589 
-2601 TVKVVY
+2601 
-2607 VDDDSNGSQI
+2607 
-2617 GNTQTVSGVTD
+2617 
-2628 ETVSTNISNP
+2628 
-2638 DPTKYEIVDADKL
+2638 
-2651 PETVTLKPDDE
+2651 
-2662 RVVTVHLKHKH
+2662 
-2673 IQVNRSVTYERTVN
+2673 
-2687 FVDETGKQM
+2687 
-2696 ADPEKQDLTFNQT
+2696 
-2709 GAKDLATGTIKWNP
+2709 
-2723 VDSQSFDEVMA
+2723 
-2734 KDIPG
+2734 
-2739 YTSDKQSI
+2739 
-2747 SAEKIAPSDSDFS
+2747 
-2760 EAHTE
+2760 HTE

-2790 QIGDTQTVS
+2790 QIGNTQTVS

-2816 KYEIVNGDKLPETV
+2816 KYEIVDGDKLPETV
-2830 TLKPNDETIITVH
+2830 TLKPDDETVIKVH

-2935 FIKGHD
+2935 FTKGHD

-2961 DDKHGATIDSE
+2961 DDNHGATIDSG
-2972 TITGKTDQTVLTNVV
+2972 TITGKTDQTVPTNVV

-2997 SGYATEITFGP
+2997 PGYETEITFGP
-3008 NKHPEVIVH
+3008 DKHPEVIVH

-3064 ETTWQGDYQASSK
+3064 ETTWQGDYQESSK

-3142 PDQNTPSPKLEPTPD
+3142 PDQNTPSPKLEPTTPATPD
-3157 DEPAKPTTNDKPNK
+3157 DKPAKPTTDDKPNK
-3171 GKPHVQGFEEHGH
+3171 GKPHVQGFEEHRH
-3184 QANRVTQP
+3184 QANRVTQQ
-3192 HGEVQNHARR
+3192 HEEVQNHARR
-3202 VAQPNVEQQVQ
+3202 VVQPNVEQQAQ

-3220 EKANQTGLL
+3220 EKETQTGLL
-3229 GLALVG
+3229 GLAVVG

>member
-1 MLGKSNRVERLKQ
+1 MLAKGNRVEKLKQ

-49 AKTSTSQTTEN
+49 AETSTSQTTEN
-60 KTITS
+60 KTITNN
-65 DQTTNTK
+65 QTTN
-72 LNNVEQPKDSTA
+72 NQSNIVEQSKDPTS

-108 SATDTNSN
+108 SATDTISN
-116 DKIKSTTNATDT
+116 DKVKSTTSTPDT
-128 VTEKTTSTTDP
+128 ATEKTTLTTDP
-139 TATAPTNTGDK
+139 TVAAPTNTGDK
-150 ASNETNTPDSAK
+150 ASTETNTPNSAK
-162 QITRSTTNSKVAA
+162 QIPRSTTNSKVAA
-175 KLAALT
+175 KLAVRT
-181 KLAGATATSA
+181 PTPA

-211 NTVGNDGTDGAP
+211 NIVGNDGIDGAP
-223 INIDLS
+223 ININLS
-229 GTFGAGEVYSIKVP
+229 GTFQAGEVYGITVP

-250 DSNFNNTIIFNRGVI
+250 DSNFNNTIIANRGVI

-304 TGQAAA
+304 SAQSAA

-731 AMQAYAYQNSKMYD
+731 AMQAYAYQNSTMYD
-745 PTNPTKSAGSIDMH
+745 PTNPTKSAGSIDVH

-792 VQDKAKDANTGKV
+792 VQNKAKDANTGKV

-835 DSQSHDKLSIT
+835 ASQSQDKLSIT

-870 YTTKYTATN
+870 YTTKYTANN
-879 LDDQTKAFTKNITNS
+879 LDDQTKAFTENITNS
-894 DIPGSLYKLSYLY
+894 DTPGSLYKLVYLY
-907 GNRFTIKSPVIAYVP
+907 GNKFTIKSPVIAYVP

-949 YVNVANYDLNVIKDG
+949 YVNVANYDVNVIKDG
-964 RLLINVPLASD
+964 MLLINVPLASD

-986 PVTYDSSYDKT
+986 PVTYDASYDKT
-997 FDNSF
+997 FNDGF

-1032 QVKEWSKVKSIIVK
+1032 QVKDWSKVKSIIVK

-1190 DIVQFEL
+1190 DIIQFEL

-1208 QDTTYYEYDD
+1208 QDTTYYEYDN

-1308 AKNYN
+1308 AKKYN

-1341 LTYTMYNETQKK
+1341 LTYTMFNETQKK
-1353 WITTESIVFL
+1353 WITTVPIGFL

-1369 DASDALEALRKKVHD
+1369 DASGALEALRKKVHD

-1412 DSFDIKTGKLVAPGK
+1412 DSFNIDTGKLVAPEK

-1436 VILYVKDPVNYNQQD
+1436 VFIYVKDPVNYNQQA

-1463 DQNDETLNNLPINPL
+1463 DQNDETLNYLPINPL
-1478 SENDYKDT
+1478 PEKDYPDT
-1486 IIQKV
+1486 ILQSV
-1491 NYKRFEVIDAITSAI
+1491 YYKRFEVTDAITSAI
-1506 LGYYKPSQME
+1506 LGYYKPSQLE
-1516 LVDGSWKRSW
+1516 LVDGSW

-1538 ASDQYSGFEI
+1538 VSDQYSGFEI
-1548 DTENGNSSKQGAVT
+1548 DTENGNSSKQDAVI
-1562 NYDLSKYGYE
+1562 NYDLSKFGYE

-1609 IAPDKLPTAGEKV
+1609 IEPDKLPTAGEKV

-1756 VNVAYIADQTDAVIT
+1756 VNVAYIADQTHAVIT
-1771 YIDADNDGSMIIAD
+1771 YIDADNDSSTIIAD
-1785 TIHGPHGSAIG
+1785 TMRGPHGSEIG

-1837 VTMRHK
+1837 VTMRHN

-1899 LSGQTVVDDQGQELK
+1899 LSRQTVVDDQGQELK

-1996 VLYSPISQSVTMQF
+1996 VLYSPISQSVTIQF

-2015 NVIEPEYTFL
+2015 NVIEPEYTFS
-2025 GSTGQTVKVA
+2025 GSTGQTAKVV
-2035 DPFGDPIA
+2035 DEFGDPIA

-2129 KSLDQVLRFTRGA
+2129 KSLDQVLHFTRGA

-2149 NVTYDKWYALDG
+2149 NVTYDEWTAVDG
-2161 TTMDAV
+2161 TTMVAV
-2167 KATDIVATPAGY
+2167 KATDIVATPVGY

-2208 QNAQLRIVDDDA
+2208 QNAQLKIVDDDA
-2220 LVDGQPKELFTTSSS
+2220 LVDGQPKKLFTTSSS
-2235 GKFGTNVYFDNLK
+2235 GKFDTNVYFDNLK
-2248 DELDKLTNENYQIDM
+2248 DELDKLTNENYQVDM

-2357 KITSPEI
+2357 RITSPEI
-2364 QGYVVRPGMEAVP
+2364 QGYVVQPGMEAVP

-2430 VTYVDDDEQD
+2430 VTYVDDDEQG
-2440 KVISSNEVTGHTF
+2440 KEISSNEIIGHTF
-2453 ETVAT
+2453 DTVAT
-2458 GIANPDPTKY
+2458 GIVNPDPTKY
-2468 YLVDSDKLPDEI
+2468 DLVDSDNLPDEI
-2480 VFSTTGYPKITVH
+2480 VFSTTGYPEITVH

-2516 AGKQMADP
+2516 TGKQMANP

-2530 FNQAGD
+2530 FNQTGD
-2536 KDLATGTIKWVPV
+2536 KDLATGTIKWVLV

-2562 PGYTSNKQS
+2562 AGYTSDKQA

-2576 VSPSDGDFSENHS
+2576 VMPSDGDFSENHS

-2607 VDDDSNGSQI
+2607 VDDDNNGSQI

-2638 DPTKYEIVDADKL
+2638 DSTKYEIVDGDKL

-2662 RVVTVHLKHKH
+2662 TV
-2673 IQVNRSVTYERTVN
+2673 
-2687 FVDETGKQM
+2687 
-2696 ADPEKQDLTFNQT
+2696 
-2709 GAKDLATGTIKWNP
+2709 IK
-2723 VDSQSFDEVMA
+2723 
-2734 KDIPG
+2734 
-2739 YTSDKQSI
+2739 
-2747 SAEKIAPSDSDFS
+2747 
-2760 EAHTE
+2760 
-2765 NLKITYKAD
+2765 
-2774 PQTVKVV
+2774 
-2781 YVDDDNNGS
+2781 
-2790 QIGDTQTVS
+2790 
-2799 GVTDETVSTN
+2799 
-2809 ISNPDST
+2809 
-2816 KYEIVNGDKLPETV
+2816 
-2830 TLKPNDETIITVH
+2830 VH

-2935 FIKGHD
+2935 FTKGHD

-2961 DDKHGATIDSE
+2961 DDNHGATIDSG
-2972 TITGKTDQTVLTNVV
+2972 TITGKTDQTVPTNVV

-2997 SGYATEITFGP
+2997 PGYETEITFGP
-3008 NKHPEVIVH
+3008 DKHPEVIVH

-3064 ETTWQGDYQASSK
+3064 ETTWQGDYQESSK

-3105 NWDKDLD
+3105 NWDRDLD

-3130 ITPSEPVSPENQ
+3130 ITPSEPVSPGNQ
-3142 PDQNTPSPKLEPTPD
+3142 PDQNTPSPKLEPTTPATPD
-3157 DEPAKPTTNDKPNK
+3157 DKPAKPTTNDKPNK

-3184 QANRVTQP
+3184 QATRVTQL
-3192 HGEVQNHARR
+3192 HGEAQGHARR
-3202 VAQPNVEQQVQ
+3202 VVQPNVEQQAQ

-3220 EKANQTGLL
+3220 EKETQTGLL
-3229 GLALVG
+3229 GLAVVG
-3235 LSSLLALLG
+3235 ISSLLALLG